1 MATRDITTK
10 IAIEG
15 EKEYQSGVKTINSE
29 LKTLKS
35 EMKLVESQFSG
46 QMNTAAALS
55 AKGETLNK
63 MYSAQEEK
71 LKLLKQAL
79 SGAKEAQKGYAENVA
94 EGEKRVQACKNALA
108 ELGEETGDTS
118 QKQKEL
124 KAALAKANAELAQAK
139 LNQEENTRKCN
150 SYQTQINATETA
162 LNDLNSELDKNNSY
176 LDEAKKSSDGCAE
189 SIDKYGKE
197 TKQASEE
204 TEKFSDKL
212 KGGLVAGA
220 TAAAAAFA
228 AISAAA
234 VKLGVEVVT
243 AYADYEQLV
252 GGVETLFQDSSGKV
266 LDYAN
271 NAYKTAGL
279 SANEYMETVTS
290 FSASLLSSLGGDT
303 EKAADYADKA
313 ITDMSDNANKMGSDM
328 DSIMNAYKGFS
339 KQTFTMLDNLKLG
352 YGGTKEEM
360 QRLLDDAEKISG
372 IKYDISSYADIVDAI
387 HVIQTEMGITGTTAK
402 EAEETISGSIGM
414 LKTSFQNLIT
424 GMGDADAN
432 IDQLCDNVVNSF
444 KSVVK
449 NISPIIQNL
458 AKTIPNAME
467 GILDAISPLIPEFL
481 ELGVNLFEALLNG
494 IIDMLPELSST
505 AAELITTLITG
516 IVEALPLV
524 VEAAAQ
530 LLTALVEGIGAAL
543 PTLIPAAVEAV
554 TQLVQSLID
563 NIPLLIEAALQLVTG
578 LAEGI
583 IEAIPVLLEALP
595 ELIESLISALLEAV
609 PQIIETGVTLL
620 TALVTNLPT
629 IIQTIIAVLPQI
641 ITSVIQTL
649 LTHLPE
655 IIDAGFKLLTALIDN
670 LPEIIL
676 TIVEALPEIISAI
689 VKALTDNIPLIVETG
704 VKLLT
709 SLITNLP
716 QIIAEIVRAMP
727 EIITGIVNALSEG
740 ISQVT
745 EVGANLVRGLWNGI
759 QSLAGWLWDQVSSW
773 ISGIWDGIKDF
784 FGIASPSKQMAW
796 VGSMLVEG
804 LAGAIDKDGEK
815 AVAAVDDMAAG
826 MIAEVESEMAKVNAS
841 LADGIGDIE
850 TGFTAR
856 ATIQEVAASIPSS
869 LNAGRMGAGATAGG
883 ETTVTNHFHIA
894 ALQVREE
901 ADVKKVAKE
910 LYNMQKTKTRSK
922 GVVT

>member
-1 MATRDITTK
+1 MATRVISTK
-10 IAIEG
+10 LQLDG
-15 EKEYQSGVKTINSE
+15 EAEYRASLKNINSE
-29 LKTLKS
+29 LGTLKS
-35 EMKLVESQFSG
+35 DLKLTESQFAG
-46 QMNTAAALS
+46 QLNSYDALA
-55 AKGETLNK
+55 AKGETLAKIYEQQEKKLAATNK
-63 MYSAQEEK
+63 I
-71 LKLLKQAL
+71 L
-79 SGAKEAQKGYAENVA
+79 KEAQDAQDKFAKAAADAKDKIAQTEAALDALAGTEGDTSAQQAELTA
-94 EGEKRVQACKNALA
+94 ELEKYKTELATAEANQEKATQAVNKYQTQANSAEAELNKLGSTLEDNDRALA
-108 ELGEETGDTS
+108 E
-118 QKQKEL
+118 
-124 KAALAKANAELAQAK
+124 AA
-139 LNQEENTRKCN
+139 
-150 SYQTQINATETA
+150 
-162 LNDLNSELDKNNSY
+162 
-176 LDEAKKSSDGCAE
+176 KSSDGCAD
-189 SIDKYGKE
+189 SVDKYTGKV
-197 TKQASEE
+197 KHADEE

-220 TAAAAAFA
+220 KAAGAALAAIGTAAVAG
-228 AISAAA
+228 
-234 VKLGVEVVT
+234 VKLLLDLSESTEEYRVAQGKLNTAFQAAGFSTDTAST
-243 AYADYEQLV
+243 AYKSLYAVLGDTDNATESAQLLAQLATSEQDVATWADIAAGVQGTFGDALPINSLIEASNETAKV
-252 GGVETLFQDSSGKV
+252 GQVTGALADALNWVGISEDEFNEKLAACRDETERTALITETLSAQYQNATDIFKE
-266 LDYAN
+266 N
-271 NAYKTAGL
+271 NA
-279 SANEYMETVTS
+279 TVM
-290 FSASLLSSLGGDT
+290 
-303 EKAADYADKA
+303 AAREAQA
-313 ITDMSDNANKMGSDM
+313 
-328 DSIMNAYKGFS
+328 
-339 KQTFTMLDNLKLG
+339 
-352 YGGTKEEM
+352 E
-360 QRLLDDAEKISG
+360 LDDALARLGGTVSDVKTELTAEFMPAI
-372 IKYDISSYADIVDAI
+372 ADLVDAFSDFL
-387 HVIQTEMGITGTTAK
+387 QGADG
-402 EAEETISGSIGM
+402 AEEA
-414 LKTSFQNLIT
+414 L
-424 GMGDADAN
+424 ADA
-432 IDQLCDNVVNSF
+432 ID
-444 KSVVK
+444 
-449 NISPIIQNL
+449 
-458 AKTIPNAME
+458 E
-467 GILDAISPLIPEFL
+467 LIEK
-481 ELGVNLFEALLNG
+481 AT
-494 IIDMLPELSST
+494 DKLPELLDFGTQIIINIVTGLANAAPSLVEGAVTVLST
-505 AAELITTLITG
+505 LVEGLL
-516 IVEALPLV
+516 EALPQLT
-524 VEAAAQ
+524 EAAAQ
-530 LLTALVEGIGAAL
+530 MVAALVQGIGEAL

-655 IIDAGFKLLTALIDN
+655 IIDAGFKLLTALIDD

-689 VKALTDNIPLIVETG
+689 IKALTDNIPLIVETG

-745 EVGANLVRGLWNGI
+745 EVGANIVRGLWNGI

-804 LAGAIDKDGEK
+804 LAGAIDKDGDK

-856 ATIQEVAASIPSS
+856 ATIQEVAASIPAS

>member
-1 MATRDITTK
+1 MATRVISTK
-10 IAIEG
+10 LQLDG
-15 EKEYQSGVKTINSE
+15 EAEYRASLKNINSE
-29 LKTLKS
+29 LGTLKS
-35 EMKLVESQFSG
+35 DLKLTESQFAG
-46 QMNTAAALS
+46 QLNSYDALA
-55 AKGETLNK
+55 AKGETLAKIYEQQEKKLAATNK
-63 MYSAQEEK
+63 I
-71 LKLLKQAL
+71 L
-79 SGAKEAQKGYAENVA
+79 KEAQDAQDKFAKAAADAKDKIAQTEAALDALAGTEGDTSAQQAELTA
-94 EGEKRVQACKNALA
+94 ELEKYKTELATAEANQEKATQAVNKYQTQANSAEAELNKLGSTLEDNDRALA
-108 ELGEETGDTS
+108 E
-118 QKQKEL
+118 
-124 KAALAKANAELAQAK
+124 AA
-139 LNQEENTRKCN
+139 
-150 SYQTQINATETA
+150 
-162 LNDLNSELDKNNSY
+162 
-176 LDEAKKSSDGCAE
+176 KSSDGCAD
-189 SIDKYGKE
+189 SVDKYTGKV
-197 TKQASEE
+197 KHADEE

-220 TAAAAAFA
+220 KAAGAALAAIGTAAVAGVKLLLDLSESTEEYRVAQGKLNTAFQAAGFSTDTA
-228 AISAAA
+228 SAAYKSLYA
-234 VKLGVEVVT
+234 VLGDTDNATESAQLLAQLATSEQDVATWADIAAGVQGTFGDALPINSLIEASNETAKVGQVTGALADALNWVGISEDEFNEKLAACRDETERT
-243 AYADYEQLV
+243 ALIT
-252 GGVETLFQDSSGKV
+252 ETLSAQYQNATDIFKE
-266 LDYAN
+266 N
-271 NAYKTAGL
+271 NA
-279 SANEYMETVTS
+279 TVM
-290 FSASLLSSLGGDT
+290 
-303 EKAADYADKA
+303 AAREAQA
-313 ITDMSDNANKMGSDM
+313 
-328 DSIMNAYKGFS
+328 
-339 KQTFTMLDNLKLG
+339 
-352 YGGTKEEM
+352 E
-360 QRLLDDAEKISG
+360 LDDALARLGGTVSDVKTELTAEFMPAI
-372 IKYDISSYADIVDAI
+372 ADLVDAFSDFL
-387 HVIQTEMGITGTTAK
+387 QGADG
-402 EAEETISGSIGM
+402 AEEA
-414 LKTSFQNLIT
+414 L
-424 GMGDADAN
+424 ADA
-432 IDQLCDNVVNSF
+432 ID
-444 KSVVK
+444 
-449 NISPIIQNL
+449 
-458 AKTIPNAME
+458 E
-467 GILDAISPLIPEFL
+467 LIEK
-481 ELGVNLFEALLNG
+481 AT
-494 IIDMLPELSST
+494 DKLPELLDFGTQIIINIVTGLANAAPSLVEGAVTVLST
-505 AAELITTLITG
+505 LVEGLL
-516 IVEALPLV
+516 EALPQLT
-524 VEAAAQ
+524 EAAAQ
-530 LLTALVEGIGAAL
+530 MVAALVQGIGEAL

-595 ELIESLISALLEAV
+595 ELVESLISALLEAV

-841 LADGIGDIE
+841 LTDGIGDIE

>member
-1 MATRDITTK
+1 MATRVISTK
-10 IAIEG
+10 LQLDG
-15 EKEYQSGVKTINSE
+15 EAEYRASLKNINSE
-29 LKTLKS
+29 LGTLKS
-35 EMKLVESQFSG
+35 DLKLTESQFAG
-46 QMNTAAALS
+46 QLNSYDALA
-55 AKGETLNK
+55 AKGETLAKIYEQQEKKLAATNK
-63 MYSAQEEK
+63 I
-71 LKLLKQAL
+71 L
-79 SGAKEAQKGYAENVA
+79 KEAQDAQDKFAKAAADAKDKIAQTEAALDALAGTEGDTSAQQAELTA
-94 EGEKRVQACKNALA
+94 ELEKYKTELATAEANQEKATQAVNKYQTQANSAEAELNKLGSTLEDNDRALA
-108 ELGEETGDTS
+108 E
-118 QKQKEL
+118 
-124 KAALAKANAELAQAK
+124 AA
-139 LNQEENTRKCN
+139 
-150 SYQTQINATETA
+150 
-162 LNDLNSELDKNNSY
+162 
-176 LDEAKKSSDGCAE
+176 KSSDGCAD
-189 SIDKYGKE
+189 SVDKYTGKV
-197 TKQASEE
+197 KHADEE

-220 TAAAAAFA
+220 KAAGAALAAIGTAAVAGVKLLLDLSESTEEYRIAQGKLNTAFQAAGFSTDTA
-228 AISAAA
+228 SAAYKSLYA
-234 VKLGVEVVT
+234 VLGDTDNATESAQLLAQLATSEQDVATWADIAAGVQGTFGDALPINSLIEASNETAKVGQVTGALADALNWVGISEDEFNEKLAACRDETERT
-243 AYADYEQLV
+243 ALIT
-252 GGVETLFQDSSGKV
+252 ETLSAQYQNATDIFKE
-266 LDYAN
+266 N
-271 NAYKTAGL
+271 NA
-279 SANEYMETVTS
+279 TVM
-290 FSASLLSSLGGDT
+290 
-303 EKAADYADKA
+303 AAREAQA
-313 ITDMSDNANKMGSDM
+313 
-328 DSIMNAYKGFS
+328 
-339 KQTFTMLDNLKLG
+339 
-352 YGGTKEEM
+352 E
-360 QRLLDDAEKISG
+360 LDDALARLGGTVSDVKTELT
-372 IKYDISSYADIVDAI
+372 ADFMPAIADLVDAFSDFL
-387 HVIQTEMGITGTTAK
+387 QGADG
-402 EAEETISGSIGM
+402 AEEA
-414 LKTSFQNLIT
+414 L
-424 GMGDADAN
+424 ADA
-432 IDQLCDNVVNSF
+432 ID
-444 KSVVK
+444 
-449 NISPIIQNL
+449 
-458 AKTIPNAME
+458 E
-467 GILDAISPLIPEFL
+467 LIEK
-481 ELGVNLFEALLNG
+481 AT
-494 IIDMLPELSST
+494 DKLPELLDFGTQIIINIVTGLANAAPSLVEGAVTVLST
-505 AAELITTLITG
+505 LVEGLL
-516 IVEALPLV
+516 EALPQLT
-524 VEAAAQ
+524 EAAAQ
-530 LLTALVEGIGAAL
+530 MVAALVQGIGEAL

-745 EVGANLVRGLWNGI
+745 EVGANIVRGLWNGI

-804 LAGAIDKDGEK
+804 LAGAIDKDGDK

>member
-35 EMKLVESQFSG
+35 EIKLVESQFSG
-46 QMNTAAALS
+46 QMNTAEALS

-108 ELGEETGDTS
+108 ELGEETGETS
-118 QKQKEL
+118 QKQEEL

-220 TAAAAAFA
+220 KAAGAALAAIGTAAVAGVKLLLDLSESTEEYRVAQGKLNTAFQAAGFSTDTA
-228 AISAAA
+228 SAAYKSLYA
-234 VKLGVEVVT
+234 VLGDTDNATESAQLLAQLATSEQDVATWADIAAGVQGTFGDALPINSLIEASNETAKVGQVTGALADALNWVGISEDEFNEKLAACRDETERT
-243 AYADYEQLV
+243 ALIT
-252 GGVETLFQDSSGKV
+252 ETLSAQYQNATDIFKE
-266 LDYAN
+266 N
-271 NAYKTAGL
+271 NA
-279 SANEYMETVTS
+279 TVM
-290 FSASLLSSLGGDT
+290 
-303 EKAADYADKA
+303 AAREAQA
-313 ITDMSDNANKMGSDM
+313 
-328 DSIMNAYKGFS
+328 
-339 KQTFTMLDNLKLG
+339 
-352 YGGTKEEM
+352 E
-360 QRLLDDAEKISG
+360 LDDALARLGGTVSDVKTELTAEFMPAI
-372 IKYDISSYADIVDAI
+372 ADLVDAFSDFL
-387 HVIQTEMGITGTTAK
+387 QGADG
-402 EAEETISGSIGM
+402 AEEA
-414 LKTSFQNLIT
+414 L
-424 GMGDADAN
+424 ADA
-432 IDQLCDNVVNSF
+432 ID
-444 KSVVK
+444 
-449 NISPIIQNL
+449 
-458 AKTIPNAME
+458 E
-467 GILDAISPLIPEFL
+467 LIEK
-481 ELGVNLFEALLNG
+481 AT
-494 IIDMLPELSST
+494 DKLPELLDFGTQIIINIVTGLANAAPSLVEGAVTVLST
-505 AAELITTLITG
+505 LVEGLL
-516 IVEALPLV
+516 EALPQLT
-524 VEAAAQ
+524 EAAAQ
-530 LLTALVEGIGAAL
+530 MVAALVHGIGEAL

-595 ELIESLISALLEAV
+595 ELVESLISALLEAV

-745 EVGANLVRGLWNGI
+745 EVGANIVRGLWNGI

-773 ISGIWDGIKDF
+773 ASGIWDGICDF
-784 FGIASPSKQMAW
+784 FQIASPSKKMAW

-804 LAGAIDKDGEK
+804 LAGAIDKDGDK
-815 AVAAVDDMAAG
+815 AVAAVDDMATG

>member
-1 MATRDITTK
+1 MATRVISTK
-10 IAIEG
+10 LQLDG
-15 EKEYQSGVKTINSE
+15 EAEYRASLKNINSE
-29 LKTLKS
+29 LGTLKS
-35 EMKLVESQFSG
+35 DLKLTESQFAG
-46 QMNTAAALS
+46 QLNSYDALA
-55 AKGETLNK
+55 AKGETLAKIYEQQEKKLAATNK
-63 MYSAQEEK
+63 I
-71 LKLLKQAL
+71 L
-79 SGAKEAQKGYAENVA
+79 KEAQDAQDKFAKAAADAKDKIAQTEAALDALAGTEGDTSAQQAELTA
-94 EGEKRVQACKNALA
+94 ELEKYKTELATAEANQEKATQAVNKYQTQANSAEAELNKLGSTLEDNDRALA
-108 ELGEETGDTS
+108 E
-118 QKQKEL
+118 
-124 KAALAKANAELAQAK
+124 AA
-139 LNQEENTRKCN
+139 
-150 SYQTQINATETA
+150 
-162 LNDLNSELDKNNSY
+162 
-176 LDEAKKSSDGCAE
+176 KSSDGCAD
-189 SIDKYGKE
+189 SVDKYTGKV
-197 TKQASEE
+197 KHADEE

-220 TAAAAAFA
+220 KAAGAALAAIGTAAVAGVKLLLDLSESTEEYRVAQGKLNTAFQAAGFSTDTA
-228 AISAAA
+228 SAAYKSLYA
-234 VKLGVEVVT
+234 VLGDTDNATESAQLLAQLATSEQDVATWADIAAGVQGTFGDALPINSLIEASNETAKVGQVTGALADALNWVGISEDEFNEKLAACRDETERT
-243 AYADYEQLV
+243 ALIT
-252 GGVETLFQDSSGKV
+252 ETLSAQYQNATDIFKE
-266 LDYAN
+266 N
-271 NAYKTAGL
+271 NA
-279 SANEYMETVTS
+279 TVM
-290 FSASLLSSLGGDT
+290 
-303 EKAADYADKA
+303 AAREAQA
-313 ITDMSDNANKMGSDM
+313 
-328 DSIMNAYKGFS
+328 
-339 KQTFTMLDNLKLG
+339 
-352 YGGTKEEM
+352 E
-360 QRLLDDAEKISG
+360 LDDALARLGGTVSDVKTELTAEFMPAI
-372 IKYDISSYADIVDAI
+372 ADLVDAFSDFL
-387 HVIQTEMGITGTTAK
+387 QGADG
-402 EAEETISGSIGM
+402 AEEA
-414 LKTSFQNLIT
+414 L
-424 GMGDADAN
+424 ADA
-432 IDQLCDNVVNSF
+432 ID
-444 KSVVK
+444 
-449 NISPIIQNL
+449 
-458 AKTIPNAME
+458 E
-467 GILDAISPLIPEFL
+467 LIEK
-481 ELGVNLFEALLNG
+481 AT
-494 IIDMLPELSST
+494 DKLPELLDFGTQIIINIVTGLANAAPSLVEGAVTVLST
-505 AAELITTLITG
+505 LVEGLL
-516 IVEALPLV
+516 EALPQLT
-524 VEAAAQ
+524 EAAAQ
-530 LLTALVEGIGAAL
+530 MVAALVQGIGEAL

-595 ELIESLISALLEAV
+595 ELVESLISALLEAV

-716 QIIAEIVRAMP
+716 QIITEIVRAMP

-745 EVGANLVRGLWNGI
+745 EVGANIVRGLWNGI

-773 ISGIWDGIKDF
+773 ASGIWDGICDF
-784 FGIASPSKQMAW
+784 FQIASPSKKMAW

-856 ATIQEVAASIPSS
+856 ATIQEVAASIPAS
-869 LNAGRMGAGATAGG
+869 LNAGRAGAGAGAGG
-883 ETTVTNHFHIA
+883 DTTVTNHFHIA

>member
-1 MATRDITTK
+1 MATRVISTK
-10 IAIEG
+10 LQLDG
-15 EKEYQSGVKTINSE
+15 EAEYRASLKNINSE
-29 LKTLKS
+29 LGTLKS
-35 EMKLVESQFSG
+35 DLKLTESQFAG
-46 QMNTAAALS
+46 QLNSYDALA
-55 AKGETLNK
+55 AKGETLAKIYEQQEKKLAATNK
-63 MYSAQEEK
+63 I
-71 LKLLKQAL
+71 L
-79 SGAKEAQKGYAENVA
+79 KEAQDAQDKFAKAAADAKDKIAQTEAALDALAGTEGDTSAQQAELTA
-94 EGEKRVQACKNALA
+94 ELEKYKTELATAEANQEKATQAVNKYQTQANSAEAELNKLGSTLEDNDRALA
-108 ELGEETGDTS
+108 E
-118 QKQKEL
+118 
-124 KAALAKANAELAQAK
+124 AA
-139 LNQEENTRKCN
+139 
-150 SYQTQINATETA
+150 
-162 LNDLNSELDKNNSY
+162 
-176 LDEAKKSSDGCAE
+176 KSSDGCAD
-189 SIDKYGKE
+189 SVDKYTGKV
-197 TKQASEE
+197 KHADEE

-220 TAAAAAFA
+220 KAAGAALAAIGTAAVAGVKLLLDLSESTEEYRVAQGKLNTAFQAAGFSTDTA
-228 AISAAA
+228 SAAYKSLYA
-234 VKLGVEVVT
+234 VLGDTDNATESAQLLAQLATSEQDVATWADIAAGVQGTFGDALPINSLIEASNETAKVGQVTGALADALNWVGISEDEFNEKLAACRDETERT
-243 AYADYEQLV
+243 ALIT
-252 GGVETLFQDSSGKV
+252 ETLSAQYQNATDIFKE
-266 LDYAN
+266 N
-271 NAYKTAGL
+271 NA
-279 SANEYMETVTS
+279 TVM
-290 FSASLLSSLGGDT
+290 
-303 EKAADYADKA
+303 AAREAQA
-313 ITDMSDNANKMGSDM
+313 
-328 DSIMNAYKGFS
+328 
-339 KQTFTMLDNLKLG
+339 
-352 YGGTKEEM
+352 E
-360 QRLLDDAEKISG
+360 LDDALARLGGTVSDVKTELTAEFMPAI
-372 IKYDISSYADIVDAI
+372 ADLVDAFSDFL
-387 HVIQTEMGITGTTAK
+387 QGADG
-402 EAEETISGSIGM
+402 AEEA
-414 LKTSFQNLIT
+414 L
-424 GMGDADAN
+424 ADA
-432 IDQLCDNVVNSF
+432 ID
-444 KSVVK
+444 
-449 NISPIIQNL
+449 
-458 AKTIPNAME
+458 E
-467 GILDAISPLIPEFL
+467 LIEK
-481 ELGVNLFEALLNG
+481 AT
-494 IIDMLPELSST
+494 DKLPELLDFGTQIIINIVTGLANAAPSLVEGAVTVLST
-505 AAELITTLITG
+505 LVEGLL
-516 IVEALPLV
+516 EALPQLT
-524 VEAAAQ
+524 EAAAQ
-530 LLTALVEGIGAAL
+530 MVAALVQGIGEAL

-595 ELIESLISALLEAV
+595 ELVESLISALLEAV

-745 EVGANLVRGLWNGI
+745 EVGANIVRGLWNGI

>member
-1 MATRDITTK
+1 MATRKISTK
-10 IAIEG
+10 LQLDG
-15 EKEYQSGVKTINSE
+15 EAEYRASLKNINSE
-29 LKTLKS
+29 LGTLKS
-35 EMKLVESQFSG
+35 ELKLTESQFAGHLNSY
-46 QMNTAAALS
+46 AALS
-55 AKGETLNK
+55 AKGETLAGMYDQQEKKLAAINK
-63 MYSAQEEK
+63 ILSEAKDAQSKFGNEVQSAKDKIAKTEA
-71 LKLLKQAL
+71 AL
-79 SGAKEAQKGYAENVA
+79 
-94 EGEKRVQACKNALA
+94 NALA
-108 ELGEETGDTS
+108 DAEGDTS
-118 QKQKEL
+118 EQ
-124 KAALAKANAELAQAK
+124 QAK
-139 LNQEENTRKCN
+139 LTAELEEYKTELATAEANQQKATEAVNK
-150 SYQTQINATETA
+150 YQTQANSAEA
-162 LNDLNSELDKNNSY
+162 ELNKLGNEIDENNKCMDK
-176 LDEAKKSSDGCAE
+176 AAKSSDKCAD
-189 SIDKYGKE
+189 SVDKYSGKVKKADE
-197 TKQASEE
+197 D
-204 TEKFSDKL
+204 TEKFSEKL
-212 KGGLVAGA
+212 KTGLVAGA

-449 NISPIIQNL
+449 NISPVIQNL

-524 VEAAAQ
+524 VEAAAHLHTPAGYAHLLQ
-530 LLTALVEGIGAAL
+530 PLHQQAALMIGKKGLDQSVGREIVHQSLHIPLRPRLPGEVEQIEHLRHRRIPPFSHSRRGLPIRVSHSTGNRRGNQPAFQTAKARRSCGGPLCFDFPGRSRSALRQGFASQNACTRRRRGALARPVAREGPVELRPPLLTG
-543 PTLIPAAVEAV
+543 
-554 TQLVQSLID
+554 
-563 NIPLLIEAALQLVTG
+563 
-578 LAEGI
+578 
-583 IEAIPVLLEALP
+583 
-595 ELIESLISALLEAV
+595 
-609 PQIIETGVTLL
+609 
-620 TALVTNLPT
+620 
-629 IIQTIIAVLPQI
+629 
-641 ITSVIQTL
+641 
-649 LTHLPE
+649 
-655 IIDAGFKLLTALIDN
+655 
-670 LPEIIL
+670 
-676 TIVEALPEIISAI
+676 
-689 VKALTDNIPLIVETG
+689 
-704 VKLLT
+704 
-709 SLITNLP
+709 
-716 QIIAEIVRAMP
+716 
-727 EIITGIVNALSEG
+727 
-740 ISQVT
+740 
-745 EVGANLVRGLWNGI
+745 
-759 QSLAGWLWDQVSSW
+759 SS
-773 ISGIWDGIKDF
+773 
-784 FGIASPSKQMAW
+784 
-796 VGSMLVEG
+796 
-804 LAGAIDKDGEK
+804 
-815 AVAAVDDMAAG
+815 
-826 MIAEVESEMAKVNAS
+826 
-841 LADGIGDIE
+841 
-850 TGFTAR
+850 
-856 ATIQEVAASIPSS
+856 
-869 LNAGRMGAGATAGG
+869 
-883 ETTVTNHFHIA
+883 
-894 ALQVREE
+894 
-901 ADVKKVAKE
+901 
-910 LYNMQKTKTRSK
+910 
-922 GVVT
+922 

>member
-1 MATRDITTK
+1 MATRVISTK
-10 IAIEG
+10 LQLDG
-15 EKEYQSGVKTINSE
+15 EAEYRASLKNINSE
-29 LKTLKS
+29 LGTLKS
-35 EMKLVESQFSG
+35 DLKLTESQFSG
-46 QMNTAAALS
+46 QLNSYDALA
-55 AKGETLNK
+55 AKGETLAK
-63 MYSAQEEK
+63 MYEQQEKKLSATNK
-71 LKLLKQAL
+71 IL
-79 SGAKEAQKGYAENVA
+79 KEAQDAQDKFAKAAADAKDKIAQTEAALDALAGTEGDTSAQQAELTA
-94 EGEKRVQACKNALA
+94 ELEKYKKELAKAEANQEKATQAVNKYQTQANSAEAELNKLGSTLEDNDRALA
-108 ELGEETGDTS
+108 E
-118 QKQKEL
+118 
-124 KAALAKANAELAQAK
+124 AA
-139 LNQEENTRKCN
+139 
-150 SYQTQINATETA
+150 
-162 LNDLNSELDKNNSY
+162 
-176 LDEAKKSSDGCAE
+176 KSSDGCAD
-189 SIDKYGKE
+189 SVDKYTGKV
-197 TKQASEE
+197 KRADEE

-220 TAAAAAFA
+220 KAAGVALAAIGTAAVAGVKLLLDLSESTEEYRVAQGKLNTAFQAAGFSTDTA
-228 AISAAA
+228 SAAYKSLYA
-234 VKLGVEVVT
+234 VLGDTDNATESAQLLAQLATSEQDVATWAEIAAGVQGTFGDALPINSLIEASNETAKVGQVTGALADALNWVGISEDEFNEKLAACSDETERT
-243 AYADYEQLV
+243 ALIT
-252 GGVETLFQDSSGKV
+252 ETLSAQYQNATEIFKE
-266 LDYAN
+266 N
-271 NAYKTAGL
+271 NA
-279 SANEYMETVTS
+279 TVM
-290 FSASLLSSLGGDT
+290 
-303 EKAADYADKA
+303 AAREAQA
-313 ITDMSDNANKMGSDM
+313 
-328 DSIMNAYKGFS
+328 
-339 KQTFTMLDNLKLG
+339 
-352 YGGTKEEM
+352 E
-360 QRLLDDAEKISG
+360 LDDALARLGGTVSDVKTELTAEFMPAI
-372 IKYDISSYADIVDAI
+372 ADLVDAFSDFL
-387 HVIQTEMGITGTTAK
+387 QGADG
-402 EAEETISGSIGM
+402 AEEA
-414 LKTSFQNLIT
+414 L
-424 GMGDADAN
+424 ADA
-432 IDQLCDNVVNSF
+432 ID
-444 KSVVK
+444 
-449 NISPIIQNL
+449 
-458 AKTIPNAME
+458 E
-467 GILDAISPLIPEFL
+467 LIEK
-481 ELGVNLFEALLNG
+481 AT
-494 IIDMLPELSST
+494 DKLPELLDFGTQIIINIVSGLANAAPSLVEGAVTVLST
-505 AAELITTLITG
+505 LVEGLL
-516 IVEALPLV
+516 EALPQLT
-524 VEAAAQ
+524 EAAAQ
-530 LLTALVEGIGAAL
+530 MVAALVQGIGEAL

-563 NIPLLIEAALQLVTG
+563 NIPLLVEAALQLVTG

-595 ELIESLISALLEAV
+595 ELIDSLISALLEAV

-804 LAGAIDKDGEK
+804 LAGAIDKDGDK

-856 ATIQEVAASIPSS
+856 ATIQEVAASIPAS
-869 LNAGRMGAGATAGG
+869 LNAGRTGAGATAGG

-922 GVVT
+922 GVVV

>member
-1 MATRDITTK
+1 MATRVISTK
-10 IAIEG
+10 LQLDG
-15 EKEYQSGVKTINSE
+15 EAEYRASLKNINSE
-29 LKTLKS
+29 LGTLKS
-35 EMKLVESQFSG
+35 DLKLTESQFAG
-46 QMNTAAALS
+46 QLNSYDALA
-55 AKGETLNK
+55 AKGETLAK
-63 MYSAQEEK
+63 MYEQQEKK
-71 LKLLKQAL
+71 LAATNKIL
-79 SGAKEAQKGYAENVA
+79 KEAQEAQDKFAKAAADAKDKIAQTEAALDALAGTEGDTSAQQAELTA
-94 EGEKRVQACKNALA
+94 ELEKYKTELATAEANQEKATQAVNKYQTQANSAEAELNKLGSTLEDNDRALA
-108 ELGEETGDTS
+108 E
-118 QKQKEL
+118 
-124 KAALAKANAELAQAK
+124 AA
-139 LNQEENTRKCN
+139 
-150 SYQTQINATETA
+150 
-162 LNDLNSELDKNNSY
+162 
-176 LDEAKKSSDGCAE
+176 KSSDGCAD
-189 SIDKYGKE
+189 SVDKYTGKV
-197 TKQASEE
+197 KRADEE

-220 TAAAAAFA
+220 KAAGAALAAIGTAAVAGVKLLLDLSESTEEYRVAQGKLNTAFQAAGFSTDTA
-228 AISAAA
+228 SAAYKSLYA
-234 VKLGVEVVT
+234 VLGDTDNATESAQLLAQLATSEQDVATWADIAAGVQGTFGDALPINSLIEASNETAKVGQVTGALADALNWVGISEDEFNEKLAACSDETERT
-243 AYADYEQLV
+243 ALIT
-252 GGVETLFQDSSGKV
+252 ETLSAQYQNATDIFKE
-266 LDYAN
+266 N
-271 NAYKTAGL
+271 NA
-279 SANEYMETVTS
+279 TVM
-290 FSASLLSSLGGDT
+290 
-303 EKAADYADKA
+303 AARDAQA
-313 ITDMSDNANKMGSDM
+313 
-328 DSIMNAYKGFS
+328 
-339 KQTFTMLDNLKLG
+339 
-352 YGGTKEEM
+352 E
-360 QRLLDDAEKISG
+360 LDDALARLGGTVSDVKTELTAEFMPAI
-372 IKYDISSYADIVDAI
+372 ADLVDAFSDFL
-387 HVIQTEMGITGTTAK
+387 QGADG
-402 EAEETISGSIGM
+402 AEEA
-414 LKTSFQNLIT
+414 L
-424 GMGDADAN
+424 ADA
-432 IDQLCDNVVNSF
+432 ID
-444 KSVVK
+444 
-449 NISPIIQNL
+449 
-458 AKTIPNAME
+458 E
-467 GILDAISPLIPEFL
+467 LIEKAT
-481 ELGVNLFEALLNG
+481 GK
-494 IIDMLPELSST
+494 LPELLDFGTQIIINIVSGLANAAPSLVEGAVTVLST
-505 AAELITTLITG
+505 LVEGLL
-516 IVEALPLV
+516 EALPQLT
-524 VEAAAQ
+524 EAAAQ
-530 LLTALVEGIGAAL
+530 MVAALVQGIGAAL

-595 ELIESLISALLEAV
+595 ELIDSLISALLEAV

-655 IIDAGFKLLTALIDN
+655 IIDAGFKLLTALITD
-670 LPEIIL
+670 LPNIIL
-676 TIVEALPEIISAI
+676 TIVQALPQIITSVI
-689 VKALTDNIPLIVETG
+689 KTLTDNIPQIVETG

-804 LAGAIDKDGEK
+804 LAGAIDKDGDK

-856 ATIQEVAASIPSS
+856 ATIQEVAASVPAS
-869 LNAGRMGAGATAGG
+869 LTAGRAGAGATAGG

>member
-1 MATRDITTK
+1 MATRVISTK
-10 IAIEG
+10 LQLDG
-15 EKEYQSGVKTINSE
+15 EAEYRASLKNINSE
-29 LKTLKS
+29 LGTLKS
-35 EMKLVESQFSG
+35 DLKLTESQFAG
-46 QMNTAAALS
+46 QLNSYDALA
-55 AKGETLNK
+55 AKGETLAKIYEQQEKKLAATNK
-63 MYSAQEEK
+63 I
-71 LKLLKQAL
+71 L
-79 SGAKEAQKGYAENVA
+79 KEAQDAQDKFAKAAADAKDKIAQTEAALDALAGTEGDTSAQQAELTA
-94 EGEKRVQACKNALA
+94 ELEKYKTELATAEANQEKATQAVNKYQTQANSAEAELNKLGSTLEDNDRALA
-108 ELGEETGDTS
+108 E
-118 QKQKEL
+118 
-124 KAALAKANAELAQAK
+124 AA
-139 LNQEENTRKCN
+139 
-150 SYQTQINATETA
+150 
-162 LNDLNSELDKNNSY
+162 
-176 LDEAKKSSDGCAE
+176 KSSDGCAD
-189 SIDKYGKE
+189 SVDKYTGKV
-197 TKQASEE
+197 KHADEE

-220 TAAAAAFA
+220 KAAGAALAAIGTAAVAGVKLLLDLSESTEEYRVAQGKLNTAFQAAGFSTDTA
-228 AISAAA
+228 SAAYKSLYA
-234 VKLGVEVVT
+234 VLGDTDNATESAQLLAQLATSEQDVATWADIAAGVQGTFGDALPINSLIEASNETAKVGQVTGALADALNWVGISEDEFNEKLAACRDETERT
-243 AYADYEQLV
+243 ALIT
-252 GGVETLFQDSSGKV
+252 ETLSAQYQNATDIFKE
-266 LDYAN
+266 N
-271 NAYKTAGL
+271 NA
-279 SANEYMETVTS
+279 TVM
-290 FSASLLSSLGGDT
+290 
-303 EKAADYADKA
+303 AAREAQA
-313 ITDMSDNANKMGSDM
+313 
-328 DSIMNAYKGFS
+328 
-339 KQTFTMLDNLKLG
+339 
-352 YGGTKEEM
+352 E
-360 QRLLDDAEKISG
+360 LDDALARLGGTVSDVKTELTAEFMPAI
-372 IKYDISSYADIVDAI
+372 ADLVDAFSDFL
-387 HVIQTEMGITGTTAK
+387 QGADG
-402 EAEETISGSIGM
+402 AEEA
-414 LKTSFQNLIT
+414 L
-424 GMGDADAN
+424 ADA
-432 IDQLCDNVVNSF
+432 ID
-444 KSVVK
+444 
-449 NISPIIQNL
+449 
-458 AKTIPNAME
+458 E
-467 GILDAISPLIPEFL
+467 LIEK
-481 ELGVNLFEALLNG
+481 AT
-494 IIDMLPELSST
+494 DKLPELLDFGTQIIINIVTGLANAAPSLVEGAVTVLST
-505 AAELITTLITG
+505 LVEGLL
-516 IVEALPLV
+516 EALPQLT
-524 VEAAAQ
+524 EAAAQ
-530 LLTALVEGIGAAL
+530 MVAALVQGIGEAL

-595 ELIESLISALLEAV
+595 ELVESLISALLEAV

-745 EVGANLVRGLWNGI
+745 EVGANIVRGLWNGI

-804 LAGAIDKDGEK
+804 LAGAIDKDGDK

-826 MIAEVESEMAKVNAS
+826 IIAEVESEMAKVNAS

-856 ATIQEVAASIPSS
+856 ATIQEVAASVPAS

-883 ETTVTNHFHIA
+883 DTTVTNHFHIA

>member
-1 MATRDITTK
+1 MATRVISTK
-10 IAIEG
+10 LQLDG
-15 EKEYQSGVKTINSE
+15 EAEYRASLKNINSE
-29 LKTLKS
+29 LGTLKS
-35 EMKLVESQFSG
+35 DLKLTESQFSG
-46 QMNTAAALS
+46 QLNSYDALA
-55 AKGETLNK
+55 AKGETLAK
-63 MYSAQEEK
+63 MYEQQEKKLSATNK
-71 LKLLKQAL
+71 IL
-79 SGAKEAQKGYAENVA
+79 KEAQDAQDKFAKAAADAKDKIAQTEAALDALAGTEGDTSAQQAELTA
-94 EGEKRVQACKNALA
+94 ELEKYKTELATAEENQEKATQAVNKYQTQANSAEAELNKLGSTLEDNDRALA
-108 ELGEETGDTS
+108 E
-118 QKQKEL
+118 
-124 KAALAKANAELAQAK
+124 AA
-139 LNQEENTRKCN
+139 
-150 SYQTQINATETA
+150 
-162 LNDLNSELDKNNSY
+162 
-176 LDEAKKSSDGCAE
+176 KSSDGCAD
-189 SIDKYGKE
+189 SVDKYTGKV
-197 TKQASEE
+197 KRADEE

-220 TAAAAAFA
+220 KEAGVALAAIGTAAVAGVKLLLDLSESTEEYRVAQGKLNTAFQAAGFSTDTA
-228 AISAAA
+228 SAAYKSLYA
-234 VKLGVEVVT
+234 VLGDTDNATESAQLLAQLATSEQDVATWAEIAAGVQGTFGDALPINSLIEASNETAKVGQVTGALADALNWVGISEDEFNEKLAACSDETERT
-243 AYADYEQLV
+243 ALIT
-252 GGVETLFQDSSGKV
+252 ETLSAQYQNATEIFKE
-266 LDYAN
+266 N
-271 NAYKTAGL
+271 NA
-279 SANEYMETVTS
+279 TVM
-290 FSASLLSSLGGDT
+290 
-303 EKAADYADKA
+303 AAREAQA
-313 ITDMSDNANKMGSDM
+313 
-328 DSIMNAYKGFS
+328 
-339 KQTFTMLDNLKLG
+339 
-352 YGGTKEEM
+352 E
-360 QRLLDDAEKISG
+360 LDDALARLGGTVSDVKTELTAEFMPAI
-372 IKYDISSYADIVDAI
+372 ADLVDAFSDFL
-387 HVIQTEMGITGTTAK
+387 QGADG
-402 EAEETISGSIGM
+402 AEEA
-414 LKTSFQNLIT
+414 L
-424 GMGDADAN
+424 ADA
-432 IDQLCDNVVNSF
+432 ID
-444 KSVVK
+444 
-449 NISPIIQNL
+449 
-458 AKTIPNAME
+458 E
-467 GILDAISPLIPEFL
+467 LIEK
-481 ELGVNLFEALLNG
+481 AT
-494 IIDMLPELSST
+494 DKLPELLDFGTQIIINIVSGLANAAPSLVEGAVTVLST
-505 AAELITTLITG
+505 LVEGLL
-516 IVEALPLV
+516 EALPQLT
-524 VEAAAQ
+524 EAAAQ
-530 LLTALVEGIGAAL
+530 MVAAIVQGIGEAL

-563 NIPLLIEAALQLVTG
+563 NIPLLVEAALQLVTG

-595 ELIESLISALLEAV
+595 ELIDSLISALLEAV

-804 LAGAIDKDGEK
+804 LAGAIDKDGDK

-856 ATIQEVAASIPSS
+856 ATIQEVAASVPAS
-869 LNAGRMGAGATAGG
+869 LNAGRTGAGATAGG

-922 GVVT
+922 GVVV

>member
-118 QKQKEL
+118 QKQEEL

-212 KGGLVAGA
+212 KGGLAGAKAAGAALAAIGTAAVAGVKLLLDLSESTEEYRVA
-220 TAAAAAFA
+220 QGKLNTAFQAAGFSTDTA
-228 AISAAA
+228 SAAYKSLYA
-234 VKLGVEVVT
+234 VLGDTDNATESAQLLAQLATSEQDVATWADIAAGVQGTFGDALPINSLIEASNETAKVGQVTGTLADALNWVGISEDEFNEKLAACRDETERT
-243 AYADYEQLV
+243 ALIT
-252 GGVETLFQDSSGKV
+252 ETLSAQYQNATDIFKE
-266 LDYAN
+266 N
-271 NAYKTAGL
+271 NA
-279 SANEYMETVTS
+279 TVM
-290 FSASLLSSLGGDT
+290 
-303 EKAADYADKA
+303 AAREAQA
-313 ITDMSDNANKMGSDM
+313 
-328 DSIMNAYKGFS
+328 
-339 KQTFTMLDNLKLG
+339 
-352 YGGTKEEM
+352 E
-360 QRLLDDAEKISG
+360 LDDALARLGGTVSNVKTELTAEFMPAI
-372 IKYDISSYADIVDAI
+372 ADLVDAFSDFL
-387 HVIQTEMGITGTTAK
+387 QGADG
-402 EAEETISGSIGM
+402 AEEA
-414 LKTSFQNLIT
+414 L
-424 GMGDADAN
+424 ADA
-432 IDQLCDNVVNSF
+432 ID
-444 KSVVK
+444 
-449 NISPIIQNL
+449 
-458 AKTIPNAME
+458 E
-467 GILDAISPLIPEFL
+467 LIEK
-481 ELGVNLFEALLNG
+481 AT
-494 IIDMLPELSST
+494 DKLPELLDFGTQIIINIVTGLANAAPSLVEGAVTVLST
-505 AAELITTLITG
+505 LVEGLL
-516 IVEALPLV
+516 EALPQLT
-524 VEAAAQ
+524 EAAAQ
-530 LLTALVEGIGAAL
+530 MVAALVQGIGEAL

-655 IIDAGFKLLTALIDN
+655 IIDAGFKLLTALIDD

-689 VKALTDNIPLIVETG
+689 IKALTDNIPLIVETG

>member
-1 MATRDITTK
+1 MATRVISTK
-10 IAIEG
+10 LELDG
-15 EKEYQSGVKTINSE
+15 EAEYRASLKNINSE
-29 LKTLKS
+29 LGKLKS
-35 EMKLVESQFSG
+35 DLKLTESQFAG
-46 QMNTAAALS
+46 QLNSYDALA
-55 AKGETLNK
+55 AKGETLAKIYEQQEKKLAATNK
-63 MYSAQEEK
+63 I
-71 LKLLKQAL
+71 L
-79 SGAKEAQKGYAENVA
+79 KEAQDAQDKFAKAAADAKDKIAQTEAALDALAGTEGDTSAQQAELTA
-94 EGEKRVQACKNALA
+94 ELEKYKKELATAEANQEKATQAVNKYQTQANSAEAELNKLGSTLEDNDRALA
-108 ELGEETGDTS
+108 E
-118 QKQKEL
+118 
-124 KAALAKANAELAQAK
+124 AA
-139 LNQEENTRKCN
+139 
-150 SYQTQINATETA
+150 
-162 LNDLNSELDKNNSY
+162 
-176 LDEAKKSSDGCAE
+176 KSSDGCAD
-189 SIDKYGKE
+189 SVDKYTGKV
-197 TKQASEE
+197 KHADEE

-220 TAAAAAFA
+220 KAAGAALAAIGTAAVAGVKLLLDLSESTEEYRVAQGKLNTAFQAAGFSTDTA
-228 AISAAA
+228 SAAYKSLYA
-234 VKLGVEVVT
+234 VLGDTDNATESAQLLAQLATSEQDVATWADIAAGVQGTFGDALPINSLIEASNETAKVGQVTGALADALNWVGISEDEFNEKLAACRDETERT
-243 AYADYEQLV
+243 ALIT
-252 GGVETLFQDSSGKV
+252 ETLSAQYQNATDIFKE
-266 LDYAN
+266 N
-271 NAYKTAGL
+271 NA
-279 SANEYMETVTS
+279 TVM
-290 FSASLLSSLGGDT
+290 
-303 EKAADYADKA
+303 AAREAQA
-313 ITDMSDNANKMGSDM
+313 
-328 DSIMNAYKGFS
+328 
-339 KQTFTMLDNLKLG
+339 
-352 YGGTKEEM
+352 E
-360 QRLLDDAEKISG
+360 LDDALARLGGTVSDVKTELTAEFMPAI
-372 IKYDISSYADIVDAI
+372 ADLVDAFSDFL
-387 HVIQTEMGITGTTAK
+387 QGADG
-402 EAEETISGSIGM
+402 AEEA
-414 LKTSFQNLIT
+414 L
-424 GMGDADAN
+424 ADA
-432 IDQLCDNVVNSF
+432 ID
-444 KSVVK
+444 
-449 NISPIIQNL
+449 
-458 AKTIPNAME
+458 E
-467 GILDAISPLIPEFL
+467 LIEK
-481 ELGVNLFEALLNG
+481 AT
-494 IIDMLPELSST
+494 DKLPELLDFGTQIIINIVTGLANAAPSLVEGAVTVLST
-505 AAELITTLITG
+505 LVEGLL
-516 IVEALPLV
+516 EALPQLT
-524 VEAAAQ
+524 EAAAQ
-530 LLTALVEGIGAAL
+530 MVAALVQGIGEAL

-595 ELIESLISALLEAV
+595 ELVESLISALLEAV

-745 EVGANLVRGLWNGI
+745 EVGANIVRGLWNGI

>member
-1 MATRDITTK
+1 MATRVISTK
-10 IAIEG
+10 LQLDG
-15 EKEYQSGVKTINSE
+15 EAEYRASLKNINSE
-29 LKTLKS
+29 LGTLKS
-35 EMKLVESQFSG
+35 DLKLTESQFSG
-46 QMNTAAALS
+46 QLNSYDALA
-55 AKGETLNK
+55 AKGETLAK
-63 MYSAQEEK
+63 MYEQQEKKLSATNK
-71 LKLLKQAL
+71 IL
-79 SGAKEAQKGYAENVA
+79 KEAQDAQDKFAKAAADAKDKIAQTEAALDALAGTEGDTSAQQAELTA
-94 EGEKRVQACKNALA
+94 ELEKYKTELATAEANQEKATQAVNKYQTQANSAEAELNKLGSTLEDNDRALA
-108 ELGEETGDTS
+108 E
-118 QKQKEL
+118 
-124 KAALAKANAELAQAK
+124 AA
-139 LNQEENTRKCN
+139 
-150 SYQTQINATETA
+150 
-162 LNDLNSELDKNNSY
+162 
-176 LDEAKKSSDGCAE
+176 KSSDGCAD
-189 SIDKYGKE
+189 SVDKYTGKV
-197 TKQASEE
+197 KRADEE

-220 TAAAAAFA
+220 KAAGAALAAIGTAAVAGVKLLLDLSESTEEYRVAQGKLNTAFQAAGFSTDTA
-228 AISAAA
+228 SAAYKSLYA
-234 VKLGVEVVT
+234 VLGDTDNATESAQLLAQLATSEQDVATWADIAAGVQGTFGDALPINSLIEASNETAKVGQVTGALADALNWVGISEDEFNEKLAACSDETERT
-243 AYADYEQLV
+243 ALIT
-252 GGVETLFQDSSGKV
+252 ETLSAQYQNATDIFKE
-266 LDYAN
+266 N
-271 NAYKTAGL
+271 NA
-279 SANEYMETVTS
+279 TVM
-290 FSASLLSSLGGDT
+290 
-303 EKAADYADKA
+303 AAREAQA
-313 ITDMSDNANKMGSDM
+313 
-328 DSIMNAYKGFS
+328 
-339 KQTFTMLDNLKLG
+339 
-352 YGGTKEEM
+352 E
-360 QRLLDDAEKISG
+360 LDDALARLGGTVSDVKTELTAEFMPAI
-372 IKYDISSYADIVDAI
+372 ADLVDAFSDFL
-387 HVIQTEMGITGTTAK
+387 QGADG
-402 EAEETISGSIGM
+402 AEEA
-414 LKTSFQNLIT
+414 L
-424 GMGDADAN
+424 ADA
-432 IDQLCDNVVNSF
+432 ID
-444 KSVVK
+444 
-449 NISPIIQNL
+449 
-458 AKTIPNAME
+458 E
-467 GILDAISPLIPEFL
+467 LIEK
-481 ELGVNLFEALLNG
+481 AT
-494 IIDMLPELSST
+494 DKLPELLDFGTQIIINIVTGLANAAPSLVEGAVTVLST
-505 AAELITTLITG
+505 LVEGLL
-516 IVEALPLV
+516 EALPQLT
-524 VEAAAQ
+524 EAATQMVA
-530 LLTALVEGIGAAL
+530 ALVQGIGEAL

-563 NIPLLIEAALQLVTG
+563 NIPLLVEAALQLVTG
-578 LAEGI
+578 LAEGVL
-583 IEAIPVLLEALP
+583 EAIPVLLEALP

-649 LTHLPE
+649 LTYLPE

-689 VKALTDNIPLIVETG
+689 IKALTDNIPLIVETG

-745 EVGANLVRGLWNGI
+745 EVGANIVRGLWNGI

-856 ATIQEVAASIPSS
+856 ATIQEVAASIPAS
-869 LNAGRMGAGATAGG
+869 LNAGHMGAGATAGG
-883 ETTVTNHFHIA
+883 DTTVTNHFHIA

-922 GVVT
+922 GVVV

>member
-1 MATRDITTK
+1 MATRVISTK
-10 IAIEG
+10 LQLDG
-15 EKEYQSGVKTINSE
+15 EAEYRASLKNINSE
-29 LKTLKS
+29 LGTLKS
-35 EMKLVESQFSG
+35 DLKLTESQFSG
-46 QMNTAAALS
+46 QLNSYDALA
-55 AKGETLNK
+55 AKGETLAK
-63 MYSAQEEK
+63 MYEQQEKKLSATNK
-71 LKLLKQAL
+71 IL
-79 SGAKEAQKGYAENVA
+79 KEAQDAQDKFAKAAADAKDKIAQTEAALDALAGTEGDTSAQQAELTA
-94 EGEKRVQACKNALA
+94 ELEKYKTELATAEANQEKATQAVNKYQTQANSAEAELNKLGSTLEDNDRALA
-108 ELGEETGDTS
+108 E
-118 QKQKEL
+118 
-124 KAALAKANAELAQAK
+124 AA
-139 LNQEENTRKCN
+139 
-150 SYQTQINATETA
+150 
-162 LNDLNSELDKNNSY
+162 
-176 LDEAKKSSDGCAE
+176 KSSDGCAD
-189 SIDKYGKE
+189 SVDKYTGKV
-197 TKQASEE
+197 KRADEE

-220 TAAAAAFA
+220 KAAGAALAAIGTAAVAGVKLLLDLSESTEEYRVAQGKLNTAFQAAGFSTDTA
-228 AISAAA
+228 SAAYKSLYA
-234 VKLGVEVVT
+234 VLGDTDNATESAQLLAQLATSEQDVATWAEIAAGVQGTFGDALPINSLIEASNETAKVGQVTGALADALNWVGISEDEFNEKLAACSDETERT
-243 AYADYEQLV
+243 ALIT
-252 GGVETLFQDSSGKV
+252 ETLSAQYQNATEIFKE
-266 LDYAN
+266 N
-271 NAYKTAGL
+271 NA
-279 SANEYMETVTS
+279 TVM
-290 FSASLLSSLGGDT
+290 
-303 EKAADYADKA
+303 AAREAQA
-313 ITDMSDNANKMGSDM
+313 
-328 DSIMNAYKGFS
+328 
-339 KQTFTMLDNLKLG
+339 
-352 YGGTKEEM
+352 E
-360 QRLLDDAEKISG
+360 LDDALARLGGTVSDVKTELTAEFMPAI
-372 IKYDISSYADIVDAI
+372 ADLVDAFSDFL
-387 HVIQTEMGITGTTAK
+387 QGADG
-402 EAEETISGSIGM
+402 AEEA
-414 LKTSFQNLIT
+414 L
-424 GMGDADAN
+424 ADA
-432 IDQLCDNVVNSF
+432 ID
-444 KSVVK
+444 
-449 NISPIIQNL
+449 
-458 AKTIPNAME
+458 E
-467 GILDAISPLIPEFL
+467 LIEK
-481 ELGVNLFEALLNG
+481 AT
-494 IIDMLPELSST
+494 DKLPELLDFGTQIIINIVSGLANAAPSLVEGAVTVLST
-505 AAELITTLITG
+505 LVEGLL
-516 IVEALPLV
+516 EALPQLT
-524 VEAAAQ
+524 EAAAQ
-530 LLTALVEGIGAAL
+530 MVAALVQGIGEAL

-563 NIPLLIEAALQLVTG
+563 NIPLLVEAALQLVTG

-595 ELIESLISALLEAV
+595 ELIDSLISALLEAV

-804 LAGAIDKDGEK
+804 LAGAIDKDGDK

-856 ATIQEVAASIPSS
+856 ATIQEVAASVPAS
-869 LNAGRMGAGATAGG
+869 LNAGRTGAGATAGS

-922 GVVT
+922 GVVV

>member
-1 MATRDITTK
+1 MATRTISTK
-10 IAIEG
+10 LQLDG
-15 EKEYQSGVKTINSE
+15 EAEYRASLKNINSE
-29 LKTLKS
+29 LGTLKS
-35 EMKLVESQFSG
+35 DLKLTESQFAG
-46 QMNTAAALS
+46 QLNSYDALA
-55 AKGETLNK
+55 AKGETLAKIYEQQEKKLAATNK
-63 MYSAQEEK
+63 I
-71 LKLLKQAL
+71 L
-79 SGAKEAQKGYAENVA
+79 KEAQDAQDKFAKAAADAKDKIAQTEAALDALAGTEGDTSAQQAELTA
-94 EGEKRVQACKNALA
+94 ELEKYKTELATAEANQEKATQAVNKYQTQANSAEAELNKLGSTLEDNDRALA
-108 ELGEETGDTS
+108 E
-118 QKQKEL
+118 
-124 KAALAKANAELAQAK
+124 AA
-139 LNQEENTRKCN
+139 
-150 SYQTQINATETA
+150 
-162 LNDLNSELDKNNSY
+162 
-176 LDEAKKSSDGCAE
+176 KSSDGCAD
-189 SIDKYGKE
+189 SVDKYTGKV
-197 TKQASEE
+197 KHADEE

-220 TAAAAAFA
+220 KAAGAALAAIGTAAVAGVKLLLDLSESTEEYRVAQGKLNTAFQAAGFSTDTA
-228 AISAAA
+228 SAAYKSLYA
-234 VKLGVEVVT
+234 VLGDTDNATESAQLLAQLATSEQDVATWADIAAGVQGTFGDALPINSLIEASNETAKVGQVTGALADALNWVGISEDEFNEKLAACRDETERT
-243 AYADYEQLV
+243 ALIT
-252 GGVETLFQDSSGKV
+252 ETLSAQYQNATDIFKE
-266 LDYAN
+266 N
-271 NAYKTAGL
+271 NA
-279 SANEYMETVTS
+279 TVM
-290 FSASLLSSLGGDT
+290 
-303 EKAADYADKA
+303 AAREAQA
-313 ITDMSDNANKMGSDM
+313 
-328 DSIMNAYKGFS
+328 
-339 KQTFTMLDNLKLG
+339 
-352 YGGTKEEM
+352 E
-360 QRLLDDAEKISG
+360 LDDALARLGGTVSDVKTELTAEFMPAI
-372 IKYDISSYADIVDAI
+372 ADLVDAFSDFL
-387 HVIQTEMGITGTTAK
+387 QGADS
-402 EAEETISGSIGM
+402 AEEA
-414 LKTSFQNLIT
+414 L
-424 GMGDADAN
+424 ADA
-432 IDQLCDNVVNSF
+432 ID
-444 KSVVK
+444 
-449 NISPIIQNL
+449 
-458 AKTIPNAME
+458 E
-467 GILDAISPLIPEFL
+467 LIEK
-481 ELGVNLFEALLNG
+481 AT
-494 IIDMLPELSST
+494 DKLPELLDFGTQIIINIVTGLANAAPSLVEGAVTVLST
-505 AAELITTLITG
+505 LVEGLL
-516 IVEALPLV
+516 EALPQLT
-524 VEAAAQ
+524 EAAAQ
-530 LLTALVEGIGAAL
+530 MVAALVQGIGEAL

-578 LAEGI
+578 LVEGI

-689 VKALTDNIPLIVETG
+689 IKALTDNIPLIVETG

-745 EVGANLVRGLWNGI
+745 EVGANIVRGLWNGI

-804 LAGAIDKDGEK
+804 LAGAIDKDGDK

>member
-1 MATRDITTK
+1 MATRVISTK
-10 IAIEG
+10 LQLDG
-15 EKEYQSGVKTINSE
+15 EAEYRASLKNINSE
-29 LKTLKS
+29 LGTLKS
-35 EMKLVESQFSG
+35 DLKLTESQFAG
-46 QMNTAAALS
+46 QLNSYDALA
-55 AKGETLNK
+55 AKGETLAKIYEQQEKKLAATNK
-63 MYSAQEEK
+63 I
-71 LKLLKQAL
+71 L
-79 SGAKEAQKGYAENVA
+79 KEAQDAQDKFAKAAADAKDKIAQTEAALDALAGTEGDTSAQQAELTA
-94 EGEKRVQACKNALA
+94 ELEKYKTELATAEANQEKATQAVNKYQTQANSAEAELNKLGSTLEDNDRALA
-108 ELGEETGDTS
+108 E
-118 QKQKEL
+118 
-124 KAALAKANAELAQAK
+124 AA
-139 LNQEENTRKCN
+139 
-150 SYQTQINATETA
+150 
-162 LNDLNSELDKNNSY
+162 
-176 LDEAKKSSDGCAE
+176 KSSDGCAD
-189 SIDKYGKE
+189 SVDKYTGKV
-197 TKQASEE
+197 KHADKE

-220 TAAAAAFA
+220 KAAGAALAAIGTAAVAGVKLLLDLSESTEEYRVAQGKLNTAFQAAGFSTDTA
-228 AISAAA
+228 SAAYKSLYA
-234 VKLGVEVVT
+234 VLGDTDNATESAQLLAQLATSEQDVATWADIAAGVQGTFGDALPINSLIEASNETAKVGQVTGALADALNWVGISEDEFNEKLAACRDETERT
-243 AYADYEQLV
+243 ALIT
-252 GGVETLFQDSSGKV
+252 ETLSAQYQNATDIFKE
-266 LDYAN
+266 N
-271 NAYKTAGL
+271 NA
-279 SANEYMETVTS
+279 TVM
-290 FSASLLSSLGGDT
+290 
-303 EKAADYADKA
+303 AAREAQA
-313 ITDMSDNANKMGSDM
+313 
-328 DSIMNAYKGFS
+328 
-339 KQTFTMLDNLKLG
+339 
-352 YGGTKEEM
+352 E
-360 QRLLDDAEKISG
+360 LDDALARLGGTVSDVKTELTAEFMPAI
-372 IKYDISSYADIVDAI
+372 ADLVDAFSDFL
-387 HVIQTEMGITGTTAK
+387 QGADG
-402 EAEETISGSIGM
+402 AEEA
-414 LKTSFQNLIT
+414 L
-424 GMGDADAN
+424 ADA
-432 IDQLCDNVVNSF
+432 ID
-444 KSVVK
+444 
-449 NISPIIQNL
+449 
-458 AKTIPNAME
+458 E
-467 GILDAISPLIPEFL
+467 LIEK
-481 ELGVNLFEALLNG
+481 AT
-494 IIDMLPELSST
+494 DKLPELLDFGTQIIINIVTGLANAAPSLVEGAVTVLST
-505 AAELITTLITG
+505 LVEGLL
-516 IVEALPLV
+516 EALPQLT
-524 VEAAAQ
+524 EAAAQ
-530 LLTALVEGIGAAL
+530 MVAALVQGIGEAL

-595 ELIESLISALLEAV
+595 ELVESLISALLEAV

-716 QIIAEIVRAMP
+716 QIITEIVRAMP

-745 EVGANLVRGLWNGI
+745 EVGANIVRGLWNGI

-773 ISGIWDGIKDF
+773 ASGIWDGICDF
-784 FGIASPSKQMAW
+784 FQIASPSKKMAW

-804 LAGAIDKDGEK
+804 LAGAIDKDGDK
-815 AVAAVDDMAAG
+815 AVAAVDDMATG

>member
-1 MATRDITTK
+1 MATRVISTK
-10 IAIEG
+10 LQLDG
-15 EKEYQSGVKTINSE
+15 EAEYRASLKNINSE
-29 LKTLKS
+29 LGTLKS
-35 EMKLVESQFSG
+35 DLKLTESQFSG
-46 QMNTAAALS
+46 QLNSYDALV
-55 AKGETLNK
+55 AKGETLAK
-63 MYSAQEEK
+63 MYEQQEKK
-71 LKLLKQAL
+71 LAATNKIL
-79 SGAKEAQKGYAENVA
+79 KEAQDAQDKFAKAAADAKDKIAQTEAALDALAGTEGDTSAQQAELTA
-94 EGEKRVQACKNALA
+94 ELEKYKTELATAEANQEKATQAVNKYQTQANSAEAELNKLGSTLEDNDRALA
-108 ELGEETGDTS
+108 E
-118 QKQKEL
+118 
-124 KAALAKANAELAQAK
+124 AA
-139 LNQEENTRKCN
+139 
-150 SYQTQINATETA
+150 
-162 LNDLNSELDKNNSY
+162 
-176 LDEAKKSSDGCAE
+176 KSSDGCAD
-189 SIDKYGKE
+189 SVDKYTGKV
-197 TKQASEE
+197 KRADEE

-220 TAAAAAFA
+220 KAAGAALAAIGTAAVAGVKLLLDLSESTEEYRVAQGKLNTAFQAAGFSTDTA
-228 AISAAA
+228 SAAYKSLYA
-234 VKLGVEVVT
+234 VLGDTDNATESAQLLAQLATSEQDVATWADIAAGVQGTFGDALPINSLIEASNETAKVGQVTGALADALNWVGISEDEFNEKLAACSDETERT
-243 AYADYEQLV
+243 ALIT
-252 GGVETLFQDSSGKV
+252 ETLSAQYQNATDIFKE
-266 LDYAN
+266 N
-271 NAYKTAGL
+271 NA
-279 SANEYMETVTS
+279 TVM
-290 FSASLLSSLGGDT
+290 
-303 EKAADYADKA
+303 AARDAQA
-313 ITDMSDNANKMGSDM
+313 
-328 DSIMNAYKGFS
+328 
-339 KQTFTMLDNLKLG
+339 
-352 YGGTKEEM
+352 E
-360 QRLLDDAEKISG
+360 LDDALARLGGTVSDVKTELTAEFMPAI
-372 IKYDISSYADIVDAI
+372 ADLVDAFSDFL
-387 HVIQTEMGITGTTAK
+387 QGADG
-402 EAEETISGSIGM
+402 AEEA
-414 LKTSFQNLIT
+414 L
-424 GMGDADAN
+424 ADA
-432 IDQLCDNVVNSF
+432 ID
-444 KSVVK
+444 
-449 NISPIIQNL
+449 
-458 AKTIPNAME
+458 E
-467 GILDAISPLIPEFL
+467 LIEKAT
-481 ELGVNLFEALLNG
+481 GK
-494 IIDMLPELSST
+494 LPELLDFGTQIIINIVTGLANAAPSLVEGAVTVLST
-505 AAELITTLITG
+505 LVEGLL
-516 IVEALPLV
+516 EALPQLT
-524 VEAAAQ
+524 EAAAQ
-530 LLTALVEGIGAAL
+530 MVAALVQGIGAAL

-563 NIPLLIEAALQLVTG
+563 NVPLLVDAALQLVTG

-595 ELIESLISALLEAV
+595 ELIDSLISALLEAV

-655 IIDAGFKLLTALIDN
+655 IIDAGFKLLTALITD
-670 LPEIIL
+670 LPKIIL
-676 TIVEALPEIISAI
+676 TIVQALPQIITSVI
-689 VKALTDNIPLIVETG
+689 KTLTDNIPQIVETG

-804 LAGAIDKDGEK
+804 LAGAIDKDGDK

-856 ATIQEVAASIPSS
+856 ATIQEVAASVPAS

>member
-1 MATRDITTK
+1 MATRVISTK
-10 IAIEG
+10 LQLDG
-15 EKEYQSGVKTINSE
+15 EAEYRASLKNINSE
-29 LKTLKS
+29 LGTLKS
-35 EMKLVESQFSG
+35 DLKLTESQFAG
-46 QMNTAAALS
+46 QLNSYDALA
-55 AKGETLNK
+55 AKGETLAKIYEQQEKKLAATNK
-63 MYSAQEEK
+63 I
-71 LKLLKQAL
+71 L
-79 SGAKEAQKGYAENVA
+79 KEAQDAQDKFAKAAADAKDKIAQTEAALDALAGTEGDTSAQQAELTA
-94 EGEKRVQACKNALA
+94 ELEKYKTELATAEANQEKATQAVNKYQTQANSAEAELNKLGSTLEDNDRALA
-108 ELGEETGDTS
+108 E
-118 QKQKEL
+118 
-124 KAALAKANAELAQAK
+124 AA
-139 LNQEENTRKCN
+139 
-150 SYQTQINATETA
+150 
-162 LNDLNSELDKNNSY
+162 
-176 LDEAKKSSDGCAE
+176 KSSDGCAD
-189 SIDKYGKE
+189 SVDKYTGKV
-197 TKQASEE
+197 KHADEE

-220 TAAAAAFA
+220 KAAGAALAAIGTAAVAGVKLLLDLSESTEEYRVAQGKLNTAFQAAGFSTDTA
-228 AISAAA
+228 SAAYKSLYA
-234 VKLGVEVVT
+234 VLGDTDNATESAQLLAQLATSEQDVATWADIAAGVQGTFGDALPINSLIEASNETAKVGQVTGALADALNWVGISEDEFNEKLAACRDETERT
-243 AYADYEQLV
+243 ALIT
-252 GGVETLFQDSSGKV
+252 ETLSAQYQNATDIFKK
-266 LDYAN
+266 N
-271 NAYKTAGL
+271 NA
-279 SANEYMETVTS
+279 TVM
-290 FSASLLSSLGGDT
+290 
-303 EKAADYADKA
+303 AAREAQA
-313 ITDMSDNANKMGSDM
+313 
-328 DSIMNAYKGFS
+328 
-339 KQTFTMLDNLKLG
+339 
-352 YGGTKEEM
+352 E
-360 QRLLDDAEKISG
+360 LDDALARLGGTVSDVKTELTAEFMPAI
-372 IKYDISSYADIVDAI
+372 ADLVDAFSDFL
-387 HVIQTEMGITGTTAK
+387 QGADG
-402 EAEETISGSIGM
+402 AEEA
-414 LKTSFQNLIT
+414 L
-424 GMGDADAN
+424 ADA
-432 IDQLCDNVVNSF
+432 ID
-444 KSVVK
+444 
-449 NISPIIQNL
+449 
-458 AKTIPNAME
+458 E
-467 GILDAISPLIPEFL
+467 LIEK
-481 ELGVNLFEALLNG
+481 AT
-494 IIDMLPELSST
+494 DKLPELLDFGTQIIINIVTGLANAAPSLVEGAVTVLST
-505 AAELITTLITG
+505 LVEGLL
-516 IVEALPLV
+516 EALPQLT
-524 VEAAAQ
+524 EAAAQ
-530 LLTALVEGIGAAL
+530 MVAALVQGIGEAL

-595 ELIESLISALLEAV
+595 ELVESLISALLEAV

>member
-1 MATRDITTK
+1 MATRVISTK
-10 IAIEG
+10 LQLDG
-15 EKEYQSGVKTINSE
+15 EAEYRASLKNINSE
-29 LKTLKS
+29 LGTLKS
-35 EMKLVESQFSG
+35 DLKLTESQFAG
-46 QMNTAAALS
+46 QLNSYDALA
-55 AKGETLNK
+55 AKGETLAKIYEQQEKKLAATNK
-63 MYSAQEEK
+63 I
-71 LKLLKQAL
+71 L
-79 SGAKEAQKGYAENVA
+79 KEAQDAQDKFAKTAADAKDKIAQTEAALDALAGTEGDTSAQQAELTA
-94 EGEKRVQACKNALA
+94 ELEKYKTELANAEANQEKATQAVNKYQTQANSTEAELNKLGSTLEDNDRALA
-108 ELGEETGDTS
+108 E
-118 QKQKEL
+118 
-124 KAALAKANAELAQAK
+124 AA
-139 LNQEENTRKCN
+139 
-150 SYQTQINATETA
+150 
-162 LNDLNSELDKNNSY
+162 
-176 LDEAKKSSDGCAE
+176 KSSDGCAD
-189 SIDKYGKE
+189 SVDKYTGKV
-197 TKQASEE
+197 KHADEE

-220 TAAAAAFA
+220 KAAGAALAAIGTAAVAGVKLLLDLSESTEEYRVAQGKLNTAFQAAGFSTDTA
-228 AISAAA
+228 SAAYKSLYA
-234 VKLGVEVVT
+234 VLGDTDNATESAQILAQLATSEQDVATWADIAAGVQGTFGDALPINSLIEASNETAKVGQVTGALADALNWVGISEDEFNEKLAACRDETERT
-243 AYADYEQLV
+243 ALIT
-252 GGVETLFQDSSGKV
+252 ETLSAQYQNATDIFKE
-266 LDYAN
+266 N
-271 NAYKTAGL
+271 NA
-279 SANEYMETVTS
+279 TVM
-290 FSASLLSSLGGDT
+290 
-303 EKAADYADKA
+303 AAREAQA
-313 ITDMSDNANKMGSDM
+313 
-328 DSIMNAYKGFS
+328 
-339 KQTFTMLDNLKLG
+339 
-352 YGGTKEEM
+352 E
-360 QRLLDDAEKISG
+360 LDDALARLGGTVSDVKTELTAEFMPAI
-372 IKYDISSYADIVDAI
+372 ADLVDAFSDFL
-387 HVIQTEMGITGTTAK
+387 QGADG
-402 EAEETISGSIGM
+402 AEEA
-414 LKTSFQNLIT
+414 L
-424 GMGDADAN
+424 ADA
-432 IDQLCDNVVNSF
+432 ID
-444 KSVVK
+444 
-449 NISPIIQNL
+449 
-458 AKTIPNAME
+458 E
-467 GILDAISPLIPEFL
+467 LIEK
-481 ELGVNLFEALLNG
+481 AT
-494 IIDMLPELSST
+494 DKLPELLDFGTQIIINIVTGLANAAPSLVEGAVTVLST
-505 AAELITTLITG
+505 LVEGLL
-516 IVEALPLV
+516 EALPQLT
-524 VEAAAQ
+524 EAAAQ
-530 LLTALVEGIGAAL
+530 MVAALVQGIGEAL

-554 TQLVQSLID
+554 TQLVQSMID

-595 ELIESLISALLEAV
+595 ELVESLISALLEAV

-620 TALVTNLPT
+620 TAIVTNLPT

-716 QIIAEIVRAMP
+716 QIITEIVRAMP

-745 EVGANLVRGLWNGI
+745 EVGANIVRGLWNGI

>member
-1 MATRDITTK
+1 MATRVISTK
-10 IAIEG
+10 LQLDG
-15 EKEYQSGVKTINSE
+15 EAEYRASLKNINSE
-29 LKTLKS
+29 LGTLKS
-35 EMKLVESQFSG
+35 DLKLTESQFAG
-46 QMNTAAALS
+46 QLNSYDALV
-55 AKGETLNK
+55 AKGETLAK
-63 MYSAQEEK
+63 MYEQQEKK
-71 LKLLKQAL
+71 LAATNKIL
-79 SGAKEAQKGYAENVA
+79 KEAQEAQDKFAKAAADAKDKIAQTEAALDALAGTEGDTSAQQAELTA
-94 EGEKRVQACKNALA
+94 ELEKYKTELATAEANQEKATQAVNKYQTQANSAEDELNKLGSTLEDNDRALA
-108 ELGEETGDTS
+108 E
-118 QKQKEL
+118 
-124 KAALAKANAELAQAK
+124 AA
-139 LNQEENTRKCN
+139 
-150 SYQTQINATETA
+150 
-162 LNDLNSELDKNNSY
+162 
-176 LDEAKKSSDGCAE
+176 KSSDGCAD
-189 SIDKYGKE
+189 SVDKYTGKV
-197 TKQASEE
+197 KRADEE

-220 TAAAAAFA
+220 KAAGAALAAIGTAAVAG
-228 AISAAA
+228 
-234 VKLGVEVVT
+234 VKLLLDLSESTEEYRVAQGKLNTAFQAAGFSTETAST
-243 AYADYEQLV
+243 AYKSLYAVLGDTDNATESAQLLAQLATSEQDVATWADIAAGVQGTFGDALPINSLIEASNETAKV
-252 GGVETLFQDSSGKV
+252 GQVTGALADALNWVGISEDEFNEKLAACSDETERTALITETLSAQYQNATDIFKE
-266 LDYAN
+266 N
-271 NAYKTAGL
+271 NA
-279 SANEYMETVTS
+279 TVM
-290 FSASLLSSLGGDT
+290 
-303 EKAADYADKA
+303 AAREAQA
-313 ITDMSDNANKMGSDM
+313 
-328 DSIMNAYKGFS
+328 
-339 KQTFTMLDNLKLG
+339 
-352 YGGTKEEM
+352 E
-360 QRLLDDAEKISG
+360 LDDALARLGGTVSDVKTELTAEFMPAI
-372 IKYDISSYADIVDAI
+372 ADLVDAFSDFL
-387 HVIQTEMGITGTTAK
+387 QGADG
-402 EAEETISGSIGM
+402 AEEA
-414 LKTSFQNLIT
+414 L
-424 GMGDADAN
+424 ADA
-432 IDQLCDNVVNSF
+432 ID
-444 KSVVK
+444 
-449 NISPIIQNL
+449 
-458 AKTIPNAME
+458 E
-467 GILDAISPLIPEFL
+467 LIEK
-481 ELGVNLFEALLNG
+481 AT
-494 IIDMLPELSST
+494 DKLPELLDFGTQIIINIVTGLANAAPSLVEGAVTVLST
-505 AAELITTLITG
+505 LVEGLL
-516 IVEALPLV
+516 EALPQLT
-524 VEAAAQ
+524 EAAAQ
-530 LLTALVEGIGAAL
+530 MVAALVQGIGEAL

-563 NIPLLIEAALQLVTG
+563 NVPLLVDAALQLVTG

-583 IEAIPVLLEALP
+583 LEAIPVLLEALP

-655 IIDAGFKLLTALIDN
+655 IIDAGFKLLTALITD
-670 LPEIIL
+670 LPNIIL
-676 TIVEALPEIISAI
+676 TIVQALPQIITSVI
-689 VKALTDNIPLIVETG
+689 KTLTDNIPQIVETG

-804 LAGAIDKDGEK
+804 LAGAIDKDGDK

-856 ATIQEVAASIPSS
+856 ATIQEVAASVPSS

-883 ETTVTNHFHIA
+883 DTTVTNHFHIA

>member
-1 MATRDITTK
+1 MATRVISTK
-10 IAIEG
+10 LQLDG
-15 EKEYQSGVKTINSE
+15 EAEYRASLKNINSE
-29 LKTLKS
+29 LGTLKS
-35 EMKLVESQFSG
+35 DLKLTESQFAG
-46 QMNTAAALS
+46 QLNSYDALA
-55 AKGETLNK
+55 AKGETLAKIYEQQEKKLAATNK
-63 MYSAQEEK
+63 I
-71 LKLLKQAL
+71 L
-79 SGAKEAQKGYAENVA
+79 KEAQDAQDKFAKAAADAKDKIAQTEAALDALAGTEGDTSAQQAELTA
-94 EGEKRVQACKNALA
+94 ELEKYKTELATAEANQEKATQAVNKYQTQANSAEAELNKLGSTLEDNDRALA
-108 ELGEETGDTS
+108 E
-118 QKQKEL
+118 
-124 KAALAKANAELAQAK
+124 AA
-139 LNQEENTRKCN
+139 
-150 SYQTQINATETA
+150 
-162 LNDLNSELDKNNSY
+162 
-176 LDEAKKSSDGCAE
+176 KSSDGCAD
-189 SIDKYGKE
+189 SVDKYTGKV
-197 TKQASEE
+197 KHADEE

-220 TAAAAAFA
+220 KAAGAALAAIGTAAVAGVKLLLDLSESTEEYRVAQGKLNTAFQAAGFSTDTA
-228 AISAAA
+228 SAAYKSLYA
-234 VKLGVEVVT
+234 VLGDTDNATESAQLLAQLATSEQDVATWADIAAGVQGTFGDALPINSLIEASNETAKVGQVTGALADALNWVGISEDEFNEKLAACRDETERT
-243 AYADYEQLV
+243 ALIT
-252 GGVETLFQDSSGKV
+252 ETLSAQYQNATDIFKE
-266 LDYAN
+266 N
-271 NAYKTAGL
+271 NA
-279 SANEYMETVTS
+279 TVM
-290 FSASLLSSLGGDT
+290 
-303 EKAADYADKA
+303 AAREAQA
-313 ITDMSDNANKMGSDM
+313 
-328 DSIMNAYKGFS
+328 
-339 KQTFTMLDNLKLG
+339 
-352 YGGTKEEM
+352 E
-360 QRLLDDAEKISG
+360 LDDALARLGGTVSDVKTELTAEFMPAI
-372 IKYDISSYADIVDAI
+372 ADLVDAFSDFL
-387 HVIQTEMGITGTTAK
+387 QGADG
-402 EAEETISGSIGM
+402 AEEA
-414 LKTSFQNLIT
+414 L
-424 GMGDADAN
+424 ADA
-432 IDQLCDNVVNSF
+432 ID
-444 KSVVK
+444 
-449 NISPIIQNL
+449 
-458 AKTIPNAME
+458 E
-467 GILDAISPLIPEFL
+467 LIEK
-481 ELGVNLFEALLNG
+481 AT
-494 IIDMLPELSST
+494 DKLPELLNFGTQIIINIVTGLANAAPSLVEGAVTVLST
-505 AAELITTLITG
+505 LVEGLL
-516 IVEALPLV
+516 EALPQLT
-524 VEAAAQ
+524 EAAAQ
-530 LLTALVEGIGAAL
+530 MVAALVQGIGEAL

>member
-1 MATRDITTK
+1 MATRTISTK
-10 IAIEG
+10 LQLDG
-15 EKEYQSGVKTINSE
+15 EAEYRASLKNINSE
-29 LKTLKS
+29 LGTLKS
-35 EMKLVESQFSG
+35 ELKLTESQFAGHLNSY
-46 QMNTAAALS
+46 AALS
-55 AKGETLNK
+55 AKGETLAGMYDQQEKKLAAINK
-63 MYSAQEEK
+63 ILSEAKDAQSKFGNEVQSAKDKIAKTEA
-71 LKLLKQAL
+71 AL
-79 SGAKEAQKGYAENVA
+79 
-94 EGEKRVQACKNALA
+94 NALA
-108 ELGEETGDTS
+108 DAEGDTS
-118 QKQKEL
+118 EQ
-124 KAALAKANAELAQAK
+124 QAK
-139 LNQEENTRKCN
+139 LTAELEEYKTELATAEANQQKATEAVNK
-150 SYQTQINATETA
+150 YQTQANSAEA
-162 LNDLNSELDKNNSY
+162 ELNKLGNEIDENNKCM
-176 LDEAKKSSDGCAE
+176 DEAAKSSDKCAD
-189 SIDKYGKE
+189 SVDKYSGKVKKADE
-197 TKQASEE
+197 D
-204 TEKFSDKL
+204 TEKFSEKL
-212 KGGLVAGA
+212 KTGLVAGA

-449 NISPIIQNL
+449 NISPVIQNL

-516 IVEALPLV
+516 IV
-524 VEAAAQ
+524 
-530 LLTALVEGIGAAL
+530 
-543 PTLIPAAVEAV
+543 
-554 TQLVQSLID
+554 
-563 NIPLLIEAALQLVTG
+563 
-578 LAEGI
+578 
-583 IEAIPVLLEALP
+583 EALP

-745 EVGANLVRGLWNGI
+745 EVGANIVRGLWNGI

-804 LAGAIDKDGEK
+804 LAGAIDKDGDK
-815 AVAAVDDMAAG
+815 AIAAVDDMAAG

-856 ATIQEVAASIPSS
+856 ATIQEVAASIPAS

>member
-1 MATRDITTK
+1 MATRVISTK
-10 IAIEG
+10 LQLDG
-15 EKEYQSGVKTINSE
+15 EAEYRASLKNINSE
-29 LKTLKS
+29 LGALKS
-35 EMKLVESQFSG
+35 DLKLTESQFAG
-46 QMNTAAALS
+46 QLNSYDALA
-55 AKGETLNK
+55 AKGETLAKIYEQQEKKLAATNK
-63 MYSAQEEK
+63 I
-71 LKLLKQAL
+71 L
-79 SGAKEAQKGYAENVA
+79 KEAQDAQDKFAKAAAAAKDKIAQTEAALDALAGTEGDTSAQQAELTA
-94 EGEKRVQACKNALA
+94 ELEKYKKELATAEANQEKATQAVNKYQTQANSAEAELNKLGSTLEDNDRALA
-108 ELGEETGDTS
+108 E
-118 QKQKEL
+118 
-124 KAALAKANAELAQAK
+124 AA
-139 LNQEENTRKCN
+139 
-150 SYQTQINATETA
+150 
-162 LNDLNSELDKNNSY
+162 
-176 LDEAKKSSDGCAE
+176 KSSDGCAD
-189 SIDKYGKE
+189 SVDKYTGKVKHADE
-197 TKQASEE
+197 G

-220 TAAAAAFA
+220 KAAGAALASIGTAAVAGVKLLLDLSESTEEYRVAQGKLNTAFQAAGFSTDTA
-228 AISAAA
+228 SAAYKSLYA
-234 VKLGVEVVT
+234 VLGDTDNATESAQLLAQLATSEQDVATWADIAAGVQGTFGDALPINSLIEASNETAKVGQVTGALADALNWVGISEDEFNEKLAACRDETERT
-243 AYADYEQLV
+243 ALIT
-252 GGVETLFQDSSGKV
+252 ETLSAQYENATDIFKE
-266 LDYAN
+266 N
-271 NAYKTAGL
+271 NA
-279 SANEYMETVTS
+279 TVM
-290 FSASLLSSLGGDT
+290 
-303 EKAADYADKA
+303 AAREAQA
-313 ITDMSDNANKMGSDM
+313 
-328 DSIMNAYKGFS
+328 
-339 KQTFTMLDNLKLG
+339 
-352 YGGTKEEM
+352 E
-360 QRLLDDAEKISG
+360 LDDAFARLGGTVSDVKTELTAEFMPAI
-372 IKYDISSYADIVDAI
+372 ADLVDAFSDFL
-387 HVIQTEMGITGTTAK
+387 QGADG
-402 EAEETISGSIGM
+402 AEEA
-414 LKTSFQNLIT
+414 L
-424 GMGDADAN
+424 ADA
-432 IDQLCDNVVNSF
+432 ID
-444 KSVVK
+444 
-449 NISPIIQNL
+449 
-458 AKTIPNAME
+458 E
-467 GILDAISPLIPEFL
+467 LIEK
-481 ELGVNLFEALLNG
+481 AT
-494 IIDMLPELSST
+494 DKLPELLDFGTQIIINIVTGLANAAPSLVEGAVTVLST
-505 AAELITTLITG
+505 LVEGLL
-516 IVEALPLV
+516 EALPQLT
-524 VEAAAQ
+524 EAAAQ
-530 LLTALVEGIGAAL
+530 MVAALVQGIGEAL

-563 NIPLLIEAALQLVTG
+563 NVPLLIEAALQLVTG

-595 ELIESLISALLEAV
+595 ELVESLISALLEAV

-745 EVGANLVRGLWNGI
+745 EVGANIVRGLWNGI

-773 ISGIWDGIKDF
+773 ASGIWDGICDF
-784 FGIASPSKQMAW
+784 FQIASPSKKMAW

-804 LAGAIDKDGEK
+804 LAGAIDKDGDK
-815 AVAAVDDMAAG
+815 AVAAVDDMATG

>member
-1 MATRDITTK
+1 MATRVISTK
-10 IAIEG
+10 LQLDG
-15 EKEYQSGVKTINSE
+15 EAEYRASLKNINSE
-29 LKTLKS
+29 LGTLKS
-35 EMKLVESQFSG
+35 DLKLTESQFAG
-46 QMNTAAALS
+46 QLNSYDALA
-55 AKGETLNK
+55 AKGETLAK
-63 MYSAQEEK
+63 MYEQQEKK
-71 LKLLKQAL
+71 LAATNKIL
-79 SGAKEAQKGYAENVA
+79 KEAQEAQDKFAKAAADAKDKIAQTEAALDALAGTEGDTSAQQAELTA
-94 EGEKRVQACKNALA
+94 ELEKYKTELATAEANQEKATQAVNKYQTQANSAEAELNKLGSTLEDNDRALA
-108 ELGEETGDTS
+108 E
-118 QKQKEL
+118 
-124 KAALAKANAELAQAK
+124 AA
-139 LNQEENTRKCN
+139 
-150 SYQTQINATETA
+150 
-162 LNDLNSELDKNNSY
+162 
-176 LDEAKKSSDGCAE
+176 KSSDGCAD
-189 SIDKYGKE
+189 SVDKYTGKV
-197 TKQASEE
+197 KRADEE

-220 TAAAAAFA
+220 KAAGAALAAIGTAAVAG
-228 AISAAA
+228 
-234 VKLGVEVVT
+234 VKLLLDLSESTEEYRVAQGKLNTAFQAAGFSTETAST
-243 AYADYEQLV
+243 AYKSLYAVLGDTDNATESAQLLAQLATSEQDVATWADIAAGVQGTFGDALPINSLIEASNETAKV
-252 GGVETLFQDSSGKV
+252 GQVTGALADALNWVGISEDEFNEKLAACSDETERTALITETLSAQYQNATDIFKE
-266 LDYAN
+266 N
-271 NAYKTAGL
+271 NA
-279 SANEYMETVTS
+279 TVM
-290 FSASLLSSLGGDT
+290 
-303 EKAADYADKA
+303 AAREAQA
-313 ITDMSDNANKMGSDM
+313 
-328 DSIMNAYKGFS
+328 
-339 KQTFTMLDNLKLG
+339 
-352 YGGTKEEM
+352 E
-360 QRLLDDAEKISG
+360 LDDALARLGGTVSDVKTELTAEFMPAI
-372 IKYDISSYADIVDAI
+372 ADLVDAFSDFL
-387 HVIQTEMGITGTTAK
+387 QGADG
-402 EAEETISGSIGM
+402 AEEA
-414 LKTSFQNLIT
+414 L
-424 GMGDADAN
+424 ADA
-432 IDQLCDNVVNSF
+432 ID
-444 KSVVK
+444 
-449 NISPIIQNL
+449 
-458 AKTIPNAME
+458 E
-467 GILDAISPLIPEFL
+467 LIEK
-481 ELGVNLFEALLNG
+481 AT
-494 IIDMLPELSST
+494 DKLPELLDFGTQIIINIVSGLANAAPSLVEGAVTVLST
-505 AAELITTLITG
+505 LVEGLL
-516 IVEALPLV
+516 EALPQLT
-524 VEAAAQ
+524 EAAAQ
-530 LLTALVEGIGAAL
+530 MVAALVQGIGEAL

-563 NIPLLIEAALQLVTG
+563 NVPLLVDAALQLVTG
-578 LAEGI
+578 LAEGVL
-583 IEAIPVLLEALP
+583 EAIPVLLEALP

-655 IIDAGFKLLTALIDN
+655 IIDAGFKLLTALITD
-670 LPEIIL
+670 LPNIIL
-676 TIVEALPEIISAI
+676 TIVQALPEIITSVI
-689 VKALTDNIPLIVETG
+689 KTLTDNIPQIVETG

-804 LAGAIDKDGEK
+804 LAGAIDKDGDK

-883 ETTVTNHFHIA
+883 DTTVTNHFHIA

>member
-1 MATRDITTK
+1 MATRVISTK
-10 IAIEG
+10 LQLDG
-15 EKEYQSGVKTINSE
+15 EAEYRASLKNINSE
-29 LKTLKS
+29 LGKLKS
-35 EMKLVESQFSG
+35 DLKLTESQFAG
-46 QMNTAAALS
+46 QLNSYDALA
-55 AKGETLNK
+55 AKGETLAKIYEQQEKKLAATNK
-63 MYSAQEEK
+63 I
-71 LKLLKQAL
+71 L
-79 SGAKEAQKGYAENVA
+79 KEAQDAQDKFAKAAADAKDKIAQTEAALDALAGTEGDTSAQQAELTA
-94 EGEKRVQACKNALA
+94 ELEKYKTELATAEANQEKATQAVNKYQTQANSAEAELNKLGSTLEDNDRALA
-108 ELGEETGDTS
+108 E
-118 QKQKEL
+118 
-124 KAALAKANAELAQAK
+124 AA
-139 LNQEENTRKCN
+139 
-150 SYQTQINATETA
+150 
-162 LNDLNSELDKNNSY
+162 
-176 LDEAKKSSDGCAE
+176 KSSDGCAD
-189 SIDKYGKE
+189 SVDKYTGKV
-197 TKQASEE
+197 KHADEE

-220 TAAAAAFA
+220 KAAGAALAAIGTAAVAGVKLLLDLSESTEEYRVAQGKLNTAFQAAGFSTDTA
-228 AISAAA
+228 SAAYKSLYA
-234 VKLGVEVVT
+234 VLGDTDNATESAQLLAQLATSEQDVATWADIAAGVQGTFGDALPINSLIEASNETAKVGQVTGALADALNWVGISEDEFNEKLAACRDETERT
-243 AYADYEQLV
+243 ALIT
-252 GGVETLFQDSSGKV
+252 ETLSAQYQNATDIFKE
-266 LDYAN
+266 N
-271 NAYKTAGL
+271 NA
-279 SANEYMETVTS
+279 TVM
-290 FSASLLSSLGGDT
+290 
-303 EKAADYADKA
+303 AAREAQA
-313 ITDMSDNANKMGSDM
+313 
-328 DSIMNAYKGFS
+328 
-339 KQTFTMLDNLKLG
+339 
-352 YGGTKEEM
+352 E
-360 QRLLDDAEKISG
+360 LDDALARLGGTVSDVKTELTAEFMPAI
-372 IKYDISSYADIVDAI
+372 ADLVDAFSDFL
-387 HVIQTEMGITGTTAK
+387 QGADG
-402 EAEETISGSIGM
+402 AEEA
-414 LKTSFQNLIT
+414 L
-424 GMGDADAN
+424 ADA
-432 IDQLCDNVVNSF
+432 ID
-444 KSVVK
+444 
-449 NISPIIQNL
+449 
-458 AKTIPNAME
+458 E
-467 GILDAISPLIPEFL
+467 LIEK
-481 ELGVNLFEALLNG
+481 AT
-494 IIDMLPELSST
+494 DKLPELLDFGTQIIINIVTGLANAAPSLVEGAVTVLST
-505 AAELITTLITG
+505 LVEGLL
-516 IVEALPLV
+516 EALPQLT
-524 VEAAAQ
+524 EAAAQ
-530 LLTALVEGIGAAL
+530 MVAALVQGIGEAL

-727 EIITGIVNALSEG
+727 EIITGIANALSEG

-804 LAGAIDKDGEK
+804 LAGAIDKDGDK
-815 AVAAVDDMAAG
+815 AVAAVDDMATG

>member
-1 MATRDITTK
+1 MATRVISTK
-10 IAIEG
+10 LQLDG
-15 EKEYQSGVKTINSE
+15 EAEYRASLKNINSE
-29 LKTLKS
+29 LGTLKS
-35 EMKLVESQFSG
+35 DLKLTESQFAG
-46 QMNTAAALS
+46 QLNSYDALA
-55 AKGETLNK
+55 AKGETLAKIYEQQEKKLAATNK
-63 MYSAQEEK
+63 I
-71 LKLLKQAL
+71 L
-79 SGAKEAQKGYAENVA
+79 KEAQDAQDKFAKAAADAKDKIAQTEAALDALAGTEGDTSAQQAELTA
-94 EGEKRVQACKNALA
+94 ELEKYKTELANAEANQEKATQAVNKYQTQANSAEAELNKLGSTLEDNDRALA
-108 ELGEETGDTS
+108 E
-118 QKQKEL
+118 
-124 KAALAKANAELAQAK
+124 AA
-139 LNQEENTRKCN
+139 
-150 SYQTQINATETA
+150 
-162 LNDLNSELDKNNSY
+162 
-176 LDEAKKSSDGCAE
+176 KSSDGCAD
-189 SIDKYGKE
+189 SVDKYTGKV
-197 TKQASEE
+197 KHADEE

-220 TAAAAAFA
+220 KAAGAALAAIGTAAVAGVKLLLDLSESTEEYRVAQGKLNTAFQAAGFSTDTA
-228 AISAAA
+228 SAAYKSLYA
-234 VKLGVEVVT
+234 VQGDTDNATESAQILAQLATSEQDVATWADIAAGVQGTFGDALPINSLIEASNETAKVGQVTGALADALNWVGISEDEFNEKLAACRDETERT
-243 AYADYEQLV
+243 ALIT
-252 GGVETLFQDSSGKV
+252 ETLSAQYQNATDIFKE
-266 LDYAN
+266 N
-271 NAYKTAGL
+271 NA
-279 SANEYMETVTS
+279 TVM
-290 FSASLLSSLGGDT
+290 
-303 EKAADYADKA
+303 AAREAQA
-313 ITDMSDNANKMGSDM
+313 
-328 DSIMNAYKGFS
+328 
-339 KQTFTMLDNLKLG
+339 
-352 YGGTKEEM
+352 E
-360 QRLLDDAEKISG
+360 LDDALARLGGTVSDVKTELTAEFMPAI
-372 IKYDISSYADIVDAI
+372 ADLVDAFSDFL
-387 HVIQTEMGITGTTAK
+387 QGADG
-402 EAEETISGSIGM
+402 AEEA
-414 LKTSFQNLIT
+414 L
-424 GMGDADAN
+424 ADA
-432 IDQLCDNVVNSF
+432 ID
-444 KSVVK
+444 
-449 NISPIIQNL
+449 
-458 AKTIPNAME
+458 E
-467 GILDAISPLIPEFL
+467 LIEK
-481 ELGVNLFEALLNG
+481 AT
-494 IIDMLPELSST
+494 DKLPELLDFGTQIIINIVTGLANAAPSLVEGAVTVLST
-505 AAELITTLITG
+505 LVEGLL
-516 IVEALPLV
+516 EALPQLT
-524 VEAAAQ
+524 EAAAQ
-530 LLTALVEGIGAAL
+530 MVAALVQGIGAAL

-655 IIDAGFKLLTALIDN
+655 IIDAGFKLLTALIDD

-689 VKALTDNIPLIVETG
+689 IKALTDNIPLIVETG

-745 EVGANLVRGLWNGI
+745 EVGANIVRGLWNGI

-815 AVAAVDDMAAG
+815 AVAAVGDMAAG

>member
-1 MATRDITTK
+1 MATRVISTK
-10 IAIEG
+10 LQLDG
-15 EKEYQSGVKTINSE
+15 EAEYRASLKNINSE
-29 LKTLKS
+29 LGTLKS
-35 EMKLVESQFSG
+35 DLKLTESQFAG
-46 QMNTAAALS
+46 QLNSYDALA
-55 AKGETLNK
+55 AKGETLAKIYEQQEKKLAATNK
-63 MYSAQEEK
+63 I
-71 LKLLKQAL
+71 L
-79 SGAKEAQKGYAENVA
+79 KEAQDAQDKFAKAAADAKDKIAQTEAALDALAGTEGDTSAQQAELTA
-94 EGEKRVQACKNALA
+94 ELEKYKTELATAEANQEKATQAVNKYQTQANSAEAELNKLGSTLEDNDRALA
-108 ELGEETGDTS
+108 E
-118 QKQKEL
+118 
-124 KAALAKANAELAQAK
+124 AA
-139 LNQEENTRKCN
+139 
-150 SYQTQINATETA
+150 
-162 LNDLNSELDKNNSY
+162 
-176 LDEAKKSSDGCAE
+176 KSSDGCAD
-189 SIDKYGKE
+189 SVDKYTGKV
-197 TKQASEE
+197 KHADEE

-220 TAAAAAFA
+220 KAAGAELAAIGTAAVAGVKLLLDLSESTEEYRVAQGKLNTAFQAAGFSTDTA
-228 AISAAA
+228 SAAYKSLYA
-234 VKLGVEVVT
+234 VLGDTDNATESAQLLAQLATSEQDVATWADIAAGVQGTFGDALPINSLIEASNETAKVGQVTGALADALNWVGISEDEFNEKLAACRDETERT
-243 AYADYEQLV
+243 ALIT
-252 GGVETLFQDSSGKV
+252 ETLSAQYQNATDIFKE
-266 LDYAN
+266 N
-271 NAYKTAGL
+271 NA
-279 SANEYMETVTS
+279 TVM
-290 FSASLLSSLGGDT
+290 
-303 EKAADYADKA
+303 AAREAQA
-313 ITDMSDNANKMGSDM
+313 
-328 DSIMNAYKGFS
+328 
-339 KQTFTMLDNLKLG
+339 
-352 YGGTKEEM
+352 E
-360 QRLLDDAEKISG
+360 LDDALARLGGTVSDVKTELTAEFMPAI
-372 IKYDISSYADIVDAI
+372 ADLVDAFSDFL
-387 HVIQTEMGITGTTAK
+387 QGADG
-402 EAEETISGSIGM
+402 AEEA
-414 LKTSFQNLIT
+414 L
-424 GMGDADAN
+424 ADA
-432 IDQLCDNVVNSF
+432 ID
-444 KSVVK
+444 
-449 NISPIIQNL
+449 
-458 AKTIPNAME
+458 E
-467 GILDAISPLIPEFL
+467 LIEK
-481 ELGVNLFEALLNG
+481 AT
-494 IIDMLPELSST
+494 DKLPELLDFGTQIIINIVTGLANAAPSLVEGAVTVLST
-505 AAELITTLITG
+505 LVEGLL
-516 IVEALPLV
+516 EALPQLT
-524 VEAAAQ
+524 EAAAQ
-530 LLTALVEGIGAAL
+530 MVAALVQGIGEAL

-869 LNAGRMGAGATAGG
+869 LNAGHMGSGATAGG

>member
-1 MATRDITTK
+1 MATRVISTK
-10 IAIEG
+10 LQLDG
-15 EKEYQSGVKTINSE
+15 EAEYRASLKNINSE
-29 LKTLKS
+29 LGTLKS
-35 EMKLVESQFSG
+35 DLKLTESQFAG
-46 QMNTAAALS
+46 QLNSYDALA
-55 AKGETLNK
+55 AKGETLAKIYEQQEKKLAATNK
-63 MYSAQEEK
+63 I
-71 LKLLKQAL
+71 L
-79 SGAKEAQKGYAENVA
+79 KEAQDAQDKFAKAAADAKDKIAQTEAALDALAGTEGDTSAQQAELTA
-94 EGEKRVQACKNALA
+94 ELEKYKTKLATAEANQEKATQAVNKYQTQANSAEAELNKLGSTLEDNDRALA
-108 ELGEETGDTS
+108 E
-118 QKQKEL
+118 
-124 KAALAKANAELAQAK
+124 AA
-139 LNQEENTRKCN
+139 
-150 SYQTQINATETA
+150 
-162 LNDLNSELDKNNSY
+162 
-176 LDEAKKSSDGCAE
+176 KSSDGCAD
-189 SIDKYGKE
+189 SVDKYTGKV
-197 TKQASEE
+197 KHADEE

-220 TAAAAAFA
+220 KAAGAALAAIGTAAVAG
-228 AISAAA
+228 
-234 VKLGVEVVT
+234 VKLLLDLSESTEEYRVAQGKLNTAFQAAGFSTDTAST
-243 AYADYEQLV
+243 AYKSLYAVLGDTDNATESAQLLAQLATSEQDVATWADIAAGVQGTFGDALPINSLIEASNETAKV
-252 GGVETLFQDSSGKV
+252 GQVTGALADALNWVGISEDEFNEKLAACRDETERTALITETLSAQYQNATDIFKE
-266 LDYAN
+266 N
-271 NAYKTAGL
+271 NA
-279 SANEYMETVTS
+279 TVM
-290 FSASLLSSLGGDT
+290 
-303 EKAADYADKA
+303 AAREAQA
-313 ITDMSDNANKMGSDM
+313 
-328 DSIMNAYKGFS
+328 
-339 KQTFTMLDNLKLG
+339 
-352 YGGTKEEM
+352 E
-360 QRLLDDAEKISG
+360 LDDALARLGGTVSDVKTELTAEFMPAI
-372 IKYDISSYADIVDAI
+372 ADLVDAFSDFL
-387 HVIQTEMGITGTTAK
+387 QGADG
-402 EAEETISGSIGM
+402 AEEA
-414 LKTSFQNLIT
+414 L
-424 GMGDADAN
+424 ADA
-432 IDQLCDNVVNSF
+432 ID
-444 KSVVK
+444 
-449 NISPIIQNL
+449 
-458 AKTIPNAME
+458 E
-467 GILDAISPLIPEFL
+467 LIEK
-481 ELGVNLFEALLNG
+481 AT
-494 IIDMLPELSST
+494 DKLPELLDFGTQIIINIVTGLANAAPSLVEGAVTVLST
-505 AAELITTLITG
+505 LVEGLL
-516 IVEALPLV
+516 EALPQLT
-524 VEAAAQ
+524 EAAAQ
-530 LLTALVEGIGAAL
+530 MVAALVQGIGEAL

-563 NIPLLIEAALQLVTG
+563 NVPLLIEAALQLVTG

-655 IIDAGFKLLTALIDN
+655 IIDAGFKLLTALIDD

-689 VKALTDNIPLIVETG
+689 IKALTDNIPLIVETG

-745 EVGANLVRGLWNGI
+745 EVGANIVRGLWNGI

-869 LNAGRMGAGATAGG
+869 MNAGRMGAGATAGG

>member
-35 EMKLVESQFSG
+35 EIKLVESQFSG
-46 QMNTAAALS
+46 QMNTAEALS

-108 ELGEETGDTS
+108 ELGEETGETS
-118 QKQKEL
+118 QKQEEL

-220 TAAAAAFA
+220 KAAGAALADIGTAAVAGVKLLLDLSESTEEYRVAQGKLNTAFQAAGFSTDTA
-228 AISAAA
+228 SAAYKSLYA
-234 VKLGVEVVT
+234 VLGDTDNATESAQLLAQLATSEQDVATWADIAAGVQGTFGDALPINSLIEASNETAKVGQVTGALADALNWVGISEDEFNEKLAACRDETERT
-243 AYADYEQLV
+243 ALIT
-252 GGVETLFQDSSGKV
+252 ETLSAQYQNATDIFKE
-266 LDYAN
+266 N
-271 NAYKTAGL
+271 NA
-279 SANEYMETVTS
+279 TVM
-290 FSASLLSSLGGDT
+290 
-303 EKAADYADKA
+303 AAREAQA
-313 ITDMSDNANKMGSDM
+313 
-328 DSIMNAYKGFS
+328 
-339 KQTFTMLDNLKLG
+339 
-352 YGGTKEEM
+352 E
-360 QRLLDDAEKISG
+360 LDDALARLGGTVSDVKTELTAEFMPAI
-372 IKYDISSYADIVDAI
+372 ADLVDAFSDFL
-387 HVIQTEMGITGTTAK
+387 QGADG
-402 EAEETISGSIGM
+402 AEEA
-414 LKTSFQNLIT
+414 L
-424 GMGDADAN
+424 ADA
-432 IDQLCDNVVNSF
+432 ID
-444 KSVVK
+444 
-449 NISPIIQNL
+449 
-458 AKTIPNAME
+458 E
-467 GILDAISPLIPEFL
+467 LIEK
-481 ELGVNLFEALLNG
+481 AT
-494 IIDMLPELSST
+494 DKLPELLDFGTQIIINIVTGLANAAPSLVEGAVTVLST
-505 AAELITTLITG
+505 LVEGLL
-516 IVEALPLV
+516 EALPQLT
-524 VEAAAQ
+524 EAAAQ
-530 LLTALVEGIGAAL
+530 MVAALVHGIGEAL

-595 ELIESLISALLEAV
+595 ELVESLISALLEAV

-745 EVGANLVRGLWNGI
+745 EVGANIVRGLWNGI

-773 ISGIWDGIKDF
+773 ASGIWDGICDF
-784 FGIASPSKQMAW
+784 FQIASPSKKMAW

-804 LAGAIDKDGEK
+804 LAGAIDKDGDK
-815 AVAAVDDMAAG
+815 AVAAVDDMATG